1 MKWNQLLRK
10 EFTEII
16 KSKKILIPIIAVLF
30 VPILYAGMFLWA
42 FWDPYKQLDD
52 LPVAVVNLDKGAV
65 FDGKPI
71 EVGKGLVDNLK
82 DNKSFKWEFVSEKE
96 AKKGMEGR
104 KYYMLVRIPDDFS
117 SNATTLLK
125 DDPKPLNL
133 EYIPNESLN
142 FLSSQIGGTAIEK
155 IKGEVASTLTK
166 TYAEKMFDSIQD
178 VSKGLADGAEGAN
191 KLHDGSS
198 ELHDGSS
205 KVTDGLHTL
214 QGKSGE
220 MKDGVQRLADGSNKL
235 VDGSGKVTNGLNT
248 LNSKTGEMQIGIGK
262 LVDGSGK
269 VTDGLHVLN
278 SNAGIGKL
286 VDGSGK
292 VTDGLHVLNSNA
304 GIGKLVDGSGKV
316 TDGLHALN
324 SNAGIGKLV
333 DGSGQV
339 TNGLNTLNSKT
350 SEMQTGIRKLVDG
363 SGKVAAGLN
372 TLNSKTGE
380 MQKGIGE
387 LRDGSEK
394 VTGGLNKLVSKSGEL
409 KTGTTDLSNGM
420 GKLVEG
426 QTQLEKGSQEI
437 QKGLQDL
444 NNNIQNS
451 AAGLEEMQSKV
462 PSILNTVNE
471 KIDGAGANVNQ
482 LNELTQSTAGDAKT
496 AAQDVANL
504 QKQIESLPK
513 EYQEQLQPFITGAV
527 KSAATVQ
534 KKAAGVA
541 GGTNKLNEEVKQ
553 LKGEIHQTT
562 NGLQNKLPNP
572 AGMKALAGGVEKL
585 TNAQNEFV
593 SKFHVFGEGLDKA
606 KIGAD
611 KLKDGSVQLID
622 GVTQLQSG
630 SGQVTGGLGMLSE
643 RANQMAGGVNQL
655 VDGSSQVTG
664 GLGTLSERANQ
675 MAGGINQLADGS
687 SQVTGGLGTLS
698 VGVTKLADG
707 SNQVTG
713 GLDTLSVGVT
723 KLADGSNQVTG
734 GLDTLSVGVSKLADG
749 SSQVTGGLGTLS
761 AGANQMSGGITQLA
775 DGSGQVTTGLGT
787 LNGGLNK
794 MSTGSTQL
802 IDGVNKLA
810 DGSGKVT
817 DGLVKVNDGSGELA
831 EKLGEGAEKTGEV
844 KGTDKTYDM
853 FASPVKVKTEKMAE
867 VPNYGTGFTPYF
879 LSLGLFVGALLLSI
893 VYPLRDT
900 VSVPKSGFSWF
911 ISKFGVLLSVGI
923 IQAIVADVIL
933 LFGLGVE
940 VQSIPY
946 FILFSIVTSLAFI
959 ALIQCLVTAFGDAGR
974 FIAIIT
980 LIMQLTT
987 SAGTFPLELIPKFLQ
1002 PFNAWLPMTYSVSGL
1017 KAVVSSGDFD
1027 FMWQNIGMLMI
1038 FIVVLSL
1045 GTIASLTLMHKRQF
1059 KNVAENQSVEA

>member
-1 MKWNQLLRK
+1 MKGNQLLRK

-117 SNATTLLK
+117 SNATMLLK
-125 DDPKPLNL
+125 DNPKPLNL

-155 IKGEVASTLTK
+155 IKTEVSSTLTK
-166 TYAEKMFDSIQD
+166 TYAEKMFDSIKD

-191 KLHDGSS
+191 ELHDGSS

-220 MKDGVQRLADGSNKL
+220 MKDGVQKLADGSNKL

-248 LNSKTGEMQIGIGK
+248 LNSKTGEMQTGIGK
-262 LVDGSGK
+262 LQDGSGK
-269 VTDGLHVLN
+269 VTG
-278 SNAGIGKL
+278 
-286 VDGSGK
+286 
-292 VTDGLHVLNSNA
+292 
-304 GIGKLVDGSGKV
+304 
-316 TDGLHALN
+316 
-324 SNAGIGKLV
+324 
-333 DGSGQV
+333 
-339 TNGLNTLNSKT
+339 GLNTLNSKT
-350 SEMQTGIRKLVDG
+350 
-363 SGKVAAGLN
+363 
-372 TLNSKTGE
+372 
-380 MQKGIGE
+380 GE

-409 KTGTTDLSNGM
+409 QTGTTNLSNGM

-426 QTQLEKGSQEI
+426 QSQLEKGSQAI

-444 NNNIQNS
+444 NSNVQNS

-462 PSILNTVNE
+462 PSILNAVNE
-471 KIDGAGANVNQ
+471 KIDGAGENVNQ
-482 LNELTQSTAGDAKT
+482 LNELTQSTAGDAKN
-496 AAQDVANL
+496 AAQEVANL
-504 QKQIESLPK
+504 QKKIESLPK
-513 EYQEQLQPFITGAV
+513 EYQEQLQPFITSAV
-527 KSAATVQ
+527 KSTATVQ
-534 KKAAGVA
+534 QKATGVA

-553 LKGEIHQTT
+553 LKGEIDQKTS
-562 NGLQNKLPNP
+562 GLQNKLPNSE
-572 AGMKALAGGVEKL
+572 GVKTLADGIEKL

-593 SKFHVFGEGLDKA
+593 SKFYGFGEGLDNA

-622 GVTQLQSG
+622 GITQLQSG
-630 SGQVTGGLGMLSE
+630 SGKVTAGLGQLS
-643 RANQMAGGVNQL
+643 AGVNQL

-664 GLGTLSERANQ
+664 GLGTLSVGTSQ
-675 MAGGINQLADGS
+675 M
-687 SQVTGGLGTLS
+687 T
-698 VGVTKLADG
+698 
-707 SNQVTG
+707 
-713 GLDTLSVGVT
+713 
-723 KLADGSNQVTG
+723 
-734 GLDTLSVGVSKLADG
+734 
-749 SSQVTGGLGTLS
+749 
-761 AGANQMSGGITQLA
+761 GGITQLA
-775 DGSGQVTTGLGT
+775 DGSSQVTTGLGT

-900 VSVPKSGFSWF
+900 VGVPKSGFSWF

-946 FILFSIVTSLAFI
+946 FILFSIITSLAFI

-1002 PFNAWLPMTYSVSGL
+1002 PFHAWLPMTYSVSGL

>member
-82 DNKSFKWEFVSEKE
+82 DNTSFKWEFVSEKE

-104 KYYMLVRIPDDFS
+104 KYYMLVRIPNDFS

-155 IKGEVASTLTK
+155 IKGEVSSTLTK

-220 MKDGVQRLADGSNKL
+220 MKDGAQKLADGSNKL
-235 VDGSGKVTNGLNT
+235 VAGSGKVTSGLNT
-248 LNSKTGEMQIGIGK
+248 LS
-262 LVDGSGK
+262 
-269 VTDGLHVLN
+269 
-278 SNAGIGKL
+278 
-286 VDGSGK
+286 
-292 VTDGLHVLNSNA
+292 
-304 GIGKLVDGSGKV
+304 
-316 TDGLHALN
+316 
-324 SNAGIGKLV
+324 
-333 DGSGQV
+333 
-339 TNGLNTLNSKT
+339 
-350 SEMQTGIRKLVDG
+350 
-363 SGKVAAGLN
+363 
-372 TLNSKTGE
+372 SKTGE
-380 MQKGIGE
+380 MQKGISE

-394 VTGGLNKLVSKSGEL
+394 VTNGLSLLASKTGEL
-409 KTGTTDLSNGM
+409 KTGTTELSNGM
-420 GKLVEG
+420 EKLAGG
-426 QTQLEKGSQEI
+426 QIQLEKGSQEI
-437 QKGLQDL
+437 QKGLQELDSKVK
-444 NNNIQNS
+444 IS
-451 AAGLEEMQSKV
+451 AAGLEEMQAKV
-462 PSILNTVNE
+462 PTILNKVNE
-471 KIDGAGANVNQ
+471 KIDGAEKNVNQ
-482 LNELTQSTAGDAKT
+482 LNGFTQSTAGDAKN

-513 EYQEQLQPFITGAV
+513 EYQEQLQPYITNAA
-527 KSAATVQ
+527 KSTATVQ
-534 KKAAGVA
+534 QKVA
-541 GGTNKLNEEVKQ
+541 VVSGGTKQLNEEVNQ
-553 LKGEIHQTT
+553 LKGEINQKASEM
-562 NGLQNKLPNP
+562 QNKLPNS
-572 AGMKALAGGVEKL
+572 GGINTLTDGITKL
-585 TNAQNEFV
+585 MNVQNEFV
-593 SKFHVFGEGLDKA
+593 SKFHGFGEGLNNAKVGANNLNKA
-606 KIGAD
+606 SD
-611 KLKDGSVQLID
+611 QLID
-622 GVTQLQSG
+622 GVTQL
-630 SGQVTGGLGMLSE
+630 
-643 RANQMAGGVNQL
+643 
-655 VDGSSQVTG
+655 
-664 GLGTLSERANQ
+664 
-675 MAGGINQLADGS
+675 ADGS
-687 SQVTGGLGTLS
+687 S
-698 VGVTKLADG
+698 K
-707 SNQVTG
+707 
-713 GLDTLSVGVT
+713 
-723 KLADGSNQVTG
+723 
-734 GLDTLSVGVSKLADG
+734 
-749 SSQVTGGLGTLS
+749 VTGGLGTLS
-761 AGANQMSGGITQLA
+761 AGANQMSGGITQLT
-775 DGSGQVTTGLGT
+775 DGSSQVTTGLGT
-787 LNGGLNK
+787 LNGGLNQ

-900 VSVPKSGFSWF
+900 VGVPKSGFSWF

-1027 FMWQNIGMLMI
+1027 FMWQNIGVLMI

-1059 KNVAENQSVEA
+1059 KNIAENQSAEA

>member
-1 MKWNQLLRK
+1 MKGNQLLRK

-16 KSKKILIPIIAVLF
+16 KNKKILIPIIAVLF

-96 AKKGMEGR
+96 AKEGMEGR

-125 DDPKPLNL
+125 DNPKPLNL

-220 MKDGVQRLADGSNKL
+220 MKDGAQKLADGSNKL

-269 VTDGLHVLN
+269 VT
-278 SNAGIGKL
+278 
-286 VDGSGK
+286 
-292 VTDGLHVLNSNA
+292 
-304 GIGKLVDGSGKV
+304 
-316 TDGLHALN
+316 
-324 SNAGIGKLV
+324 
-333 DGSGQV
+333 
-339 TNGLNTLNSKT
+339 NGLNTLNSKT
-350 SEMQTGIRKLVDG
+350 GEMQTGIGKLIDG
-363 SGKVAAGLN
+363 SGKVTDGLN

-387 LRDGSEK
+387 LHDGSEK

-426 QTQLEKGSQEI
+426 QSQLEEGSQAI

-444 NNNIQNS
+444 NSNVQKS
-451 AAGLEEMQSKV
+451 AADLEEMQSKV

-496 AAQDVANL
+496 ATQDVANL

-513 EYQEQLQPFITGAV
+513 EYQEQLQPFITSAV
-527 KSAATVQ
+527 KSTATVQ
-534 KKAAGVA
+534 QKAAGVA

-553 LKGEIHQTT
+553 LKGEINQKTSDA
-562 NGLQNKLPNP
+562 QNKLPNT
-572 AGMKALAGGVEKL
+572 AKLDSLTEGIEKL
-585 TNAQNEFV
+585 ASAQKGFVENFQGFGKNLNVAKEGANKFKNE
-593 SKFHVFGEGLDKA
+593 SG
-606 KIGAD
+606 
-611 KLKDGSVQLID
+611 QLID
-622 GVTQLQSG
+622 AINQLADG
-630 SGQVTGGLGMLSE
+630 SGKVTGGLGALSAG
-643 RANQMAGGVNQL
+643 ANQMAGGVNH
-655 VDGSSQVTG
+655 
-664 GLGTLSERANQ
+664 
-675 MAGGINQLADGS
+675 
-687 SQVTGGLGTLS
+687 
-698 VGVTKLADG
+698 
-707 SNQVTG
+707 
-713 GLDTLSVGVT
+713 
-723 KLADGSNQVTG
+723 
-734 GLDTLSVGVSKLADG
+734 
-749 SSQVTGGLGTLS
+749 
-761 AGANQMSGGITQLA
+761 LA

-787 LNGGLNK
+787 LNGGLNQ
-794 MSTGSTQL
+794 MSNGSTQL

-853 FASPVKVKTEKMAE
+853 FASPVKVKTEKIAE

-900 VSVPKSGFSWF
+900 VGVPKSGFSWF

>member
-10 EFTEII
+10 EFTEIM

-42 FWDPYKQLDD
+42 FWDPYEQLDD

-82 DNKSFKWEFVSEKE
+82 DNTSFKWEFVSEKE

-104 KYYMLVRIPDDFS
+104 KYYMLVRIPNDFS

-155 IKGEVASTLTK
+155 IKGEVSSTLTK

-220 MKDGVQRLADGSNKL
+220 MKDGVQKLADGSNKL

-248 LNSKTGEMQIGIGK
+248 LNSKTGEMQVGIGK

-278 SNAGIGKL
+278 SN
-286 VDGSGK
+286 
-292 VTDGLHVLNSNA
+292 T

-324 SNAGIGKLV
+324 SKAGVG
-333 DGSGQV
+333 
-339 TNGLNTLNSKT
+339 
-350 SEMQTGIRKLVDG
+350 KLVDG
-363 SGKVAAGLN
+363 SGKVTDGLN

-394 VTGGLNKLVSKSGEL
+394 VTDGLNKLVSKSGEF

-420 GKLVEG
+420 EQLVGGQSKLE
-426 QTQLEKGSQEI
+426 EASQKIE
-437 QKGLQDL
+437 KGLQDL
-444 NNNIQNS
+444 NSKVKSS
-451 AAGLEEMQSKV
+451 AAGLEEMQSKG
-462 PSILNTVNE
+462 PSILNTVKE

-482 LNELTQSTAGDAKT
+482 LNELTQSTAGDAKN

-513 EYQEQLQPFITGAV
+513 EYQEQLQPFITTAV
-527 KSAATVQ
+527 KSTVTVQ
-534 KKAAGVA
+534 QKAAGVA

-553 LKGEIHQTT
+553 LKGEIDQRTSDA
-562 NGLQNKLPNP
+562 QNKLPNT
-572 AGMKALAGGVEKL
+572 AGLQTLTSGIDELASAQKGFVEKFQGFGRNL
-585 TNAQNEFV
+585 NVAKEGANKFKNESGQF
-593 SKFHVFGEGLDKA
+593 
-606 KIGAD
+606 
-611 KLKDGSVQLID
+611 ID
-622 GVTQLQSG
+622 GINQLADG
-630 SGQVTGGLGMLSE
+630 SGQVT
-643 RANQMAGGVNQL
+643 
-655 VDGSSQVTG
+655 D

-707 SNQVTG
+707 S
-713 GLDTLSVGVT
+713 S
-723 KLADGSNQVTG
+723 QVTG

-761 AGANQMSGGITQLA
+761 VGANQMTGGITQLA
-775 DGSGQVTTGLGT
+775 DGSSQVTTGLGT

-853 FASPVKVKTEKMAE
+853 FANPVKVKTEKLAE

-900 VSVPKSGFSWF
+900 VGVPKSGFSWF

-980 LIMQLTT
+980 LIIQLTT

-1002 PFNAWLPMTYSVSGL
+1002 PFNTWLPMTYSVSGL
-1017 KAVVSSGDFD
+1017 KAVVSSGDFN
-1027 FMWQNIGMLMI
+1027 FMWQNIGILMI

-1045 GTIASLTLMHKRQF
+1045 GTITSLTWMHKRQF
-1059 KNVAENQSVEA
+1059 RNVVENQSIEV

>member
-1 MKWNQLLRK
+1 MKWHKLLSK
-10 EFTEII
+10 EFVEII

-42 FWDPYKQLDD
+42 FWDPYEQLDD
-52 LPVAVVNLDKGAV
+52 LPVAVVNLDKGAEL
-65 FDGKPI
+65 DGKPI

-96 AKKGMEGR
+96 AKEGMEGR

-155 IKGEVASTLTK
+155 IKGEVSSTLTK
-166 TYAEKMFDSIQD
+166 TYAEKMFDSIKD
-178 VSKGLADGAEGAN
+178 VSKGLADGADGAN
-191 KLHDGSS
+191 KLHDGAS

-220 MKDGVQRLADGSNKL
+220 IQTGVGKL
-235 VDGSGKVTNGLNT
+235 FDGSGKVTAGLNT

-292 VTDGLHVLNSNA
+292 VT
-304 GIGKLVDGSGKV
+304 
-316 TDGLHALN
+316 
-324 SNAGIGKLV
+324 
-333 DGSGQV
+333 
-339 TNGLNTLNSKT
+339 NGLNTLNSKT
-350 SEMQTGIRKLVDG
+350 
-363 SGKVAAGLN
+363 
-372 TLNSKTGE
+372 
-380 MQKGIGE
+380 GE

-409 KTGTTDLSNGM
+409 QTGTTDLSNGM

-426 QTQLEKGSQEI
+426 QSQLEKGSQAI

-444 NNNIQNS
+444 NSKVKSS
-451 AAGLEEMQSKV
+451 AAGLEEMQSKG

-471 KIDGAGANVNQ
+471 KIDGAGANVKQ
-482 LNELTQSTAGDAKT
+482 LNELTQSTAGDAKN
-496 AAQDVANL
+496 AAQEVANL

-513 EYQEQLQPFITGAV
+513 EYQEQLQPFITSAV
-527 KSAATVQ
+527 KSTATVQ
-534 KKAAGVA
+534 QKAVGVA

-562 NGLQNKLPNP
+562 NGLQNKLPNSE
-572 AGMKALAGGVEKL
+572 GVKTLAGGIEKL
-585 TNAQNEFV
+585 TNVQNEFV
-593 SKFHVFGEGLDKA
+593 SKFHGFGEGLDNA

-630 SGQVTGGLGMLSE
+630 SGKVTAGLGQLSV
-643 RANQMAGGVNQL
+643 GV
-655 VDGSSQVTG
+655 
-664 GLGTLSERANQ
+664 
-675 MAGGINQLADGS
+675 NQLADGS
-687 SQVTGGLGTLS
+687 NQVTGGLGTLS
-698 VGVTKLADG
+698 VGVNQLADG
-707 SNQVTG
+707 SN
-713 GLDTLSVGVT
+713 
-723 KLADGSNQVTG
+723 
-734 GLDTLSVGVSKLADG
+734 
-749 SSQVTGGLGTLS
+749 QVTGGLGTLS
-761 AGANQMSGGITQLA
+761 AGAGQMSGGITQLA
-775 DGSGQVTTGLGT
+775 NGSGQVTTGLST
-787 LNGGLNK
+787 L
-794 MSTGSTQL
+794 STGSTQL

-900 VSVPKSGFSWF
+900 VGVPKSGFSWF

-974 FIAIIT
+974 FIAILT
-980 LIMQLTT
+980 LIIQLTT
-987 SAGTFPLELIPKFLQ
+987 SAGTFPLELIPKYLQ
-1002 PFNAWLPMTYSVSGL
+1002 PFNAWLPMTYSVSGF
-1017 KAVVSSGDFD
+1017 KAVVSSGDFN
-1027 FMWQNIGMLMI
+1027 FMWQNIGILMI
-1038 FIVVLSL
+1038 FIVLLSL
-1045 GTIASLTLMHKRQF
+1045 GTIASLTWMHKRQF
-1059 KNVAENQSVEA
+1059 KNIAENQSVEA

>member
-1 MKWNQLLRK
+1 MRSFRKGGEMMKWNQLLRK

-82 DNKSFKWEFVSEKE
+82 DNTSFKWEFVSEKE
-96 AKKGMEGR
+96 AEKGMEGR

-155 IKGEVASTLTK
+155 IKGEVSSTLTK

-220 MKDGVQRLADGSNKL
+220 MKDGAQKLADGSNKL

-248 LNSKTGEMQIGIGK
+248 LNSKTGEMQTGIGK
-262 LVDGSGK
+262 LQDGSQK
-269 VTDGLHVLN
+269 VT
-278 SNAGIGKL
+278 
-286 VDGSGK
+286 
-292 VTDGLHVLNSNA
+292 
-304 GIGKLVDGSGKV
+304 
-316 TDGLHALN
+316 
-324 SNAGIGKLV
+324 
-333 DGSGQV
+333 
-339 TNGLNTLNSKT
+339 
-350 SEMQTGIRKLVDG
+350 
-363 SGKVAAGLN
+363 AGLN
-372 TLNSKTGE
+372 TLVN
-380 MQKGIGE
+380 
-387 LRDGSEK
+387 
-394 VTGGLNKLVSKSGEL
+394 KSGEL
-409 KTGTTDLSNGM
+409 KTGTNELAAGM
-420 GKLVEG
+420 EQLVGG
-426 QTQLEKGSQEI
+426 QSQLEGVSQKIE
-437 QKGLQDL
+437 KGLQELDSKVKS
-444 NNNIQNS
+444 S
-451 AAGLEEMQSKV
+451 AAGLEEMQAKV
-462 PSILNTVNE
+462 PTILNKVNE
-471 KIDGAGANVNQ
+471 KIDGAEKNVNQ
-482 LNELTQSTAGDAKT
+482 LNGFTQSTAGDAKN

-513 EYQEQLQPFITGAV
+513 EYQEQLQPYITNAA
-527 KSAATVQ
+527 KSTATVQ
-534 KKAAGVA
+534 QKVA
-541 GGTNKLNEEVKQ
+541 VVSGGTKTLNEEVNQ
-553 LKGEIHQTT
+553 LKGEINQKASEM
-562 NGLQNKLPNP
+562 QNKLPNS
-572 AGMKALAGGVEKL
+572 GGINTLTDGITKL
-585 TNAQNEFV
+585 MNAQNQFV
-593 SKFHVFGEGLDKA
+593 SKFHGFGEGLNNA
-606 KIGAD
+606 KVGVN
-611 KLKDGSVQLID
+611 KLNKGSDQLID
-622 GVTQLQSG
+622 GVTQL
-630 SGQVTGGLGMLSE
+630 
-643 RANQMAGGVNQL
+643 
-655 VDGSSQVTG
+655 
-664 GLGTLSERANQ
+664 
-675 MAGGINQLADGS
+675 ADGS
-687 SQVTGGLGTLS
+687 S
-698 VGVTKLADG
+698 K
-707 SNQVTG
+707 
-713 GLDTLSVGVT
+713 
-723 KLADGSNQVTG
+723 
-734 GLDTLSVGVSKLADG
+734 
-749 SSQVTGGLGTLS
+749 VTGGLGTLS
-761 AGANQMSGGITQLA
+761 AGANQMSGGITQLV
-775 DGSGQVTTGLGT
+775 DGSSQVTTGLGT
-787 LNGGLNK
+787 LNGGLNQ

-900 VSVPKSGFSWF
+900 VGVPKSGFSWF

-980 LIMQLTT
+980 LIIQLTT

-1017 KAVVSSGDFD
+1017 KAVVSSGDFN

>member
-1 MKWNQLLRK
+1 MKGNQLLRK
-10 EFTEII
+10 EFTQII

-82 DNKSFKWEFVSEKE
+82 DNTSFKWEFVSEKE

-125 DDPKPLNL
+125 DEPKPLNL

-178 VSKGLADGAEGAN
+178 VSKGLADGAEGAS
-191 KLHDGSS
+191 KLHDGSN

-220 MKDGVQRLADGSNKL
+220 MKDGVQKLADGSNKL
-235 VDGSGKVTNGLNT
+235 QDGSGKVTAGLNT
-248 LNSKTGEMQIGIGK
+248 LNSKSGIGK
-262 LVDGSGK
+262 LQDGSGK
-269 VTDGLHVLN
+269 VTD
-278 SNAGIGKL
+278 
-286 VDGSGK
+286 
-292 VTDGLHVLNSNA
+292 
-304 GIGKLVDGSGKV
+304 
-316 TDGLHALN
+316 
-324 SNAGIGKLV
+324 
-333 DGSGQV
+333 
-339 TNGLNTLNSKT
+339 
-350 SEMQTGIRKLVDG
+350 
-363 SGKVAAGLN
+363 GLN

-380 MQKGIGE
+380 MQKGISE
-387 LRDGSEK
+387 LHDGSEK
-394 VTGGLNKLVSKSGEL
+394 VTNGLSILVSKTGEL
-409 KTGTTDLSNGM
+409 KTGTTELSNGM
-420 GKLVEG
+420 EKLVGG
-426 QTQLEKGSQEI
+426 QSQLEKGSQEI
-437 QKGLQDL
+437 QKGLQEL
-444 NNNIQNS
+444 NNKVQNS
-451 AAGLEEMQSKV
+451 VAGLGEMQLKV

-482 LNELTQSTAGDAKT
+482 LNELTQSTAGDAKN

-504 QKQIESLPK
+504 LKQIESLPK
-513 EYQEQLQPFITGAV
+513 EYQEQLQPFITNAV
-527 KSAATVQ
+527 KSTATVQ
-534 KKAAGVA
+534 QKAAGVA

-553 LKGEIHQTT
+553 LKGEISEKTSGMQS
-562 NGLQNKLPNP
+562 KMPNP
-572 AGMKALAGGVEKL
+572 EDVGNLTSGIKKL
-585 TNAQNEFV
+585 KNAQNEFV
-593 SKFHVFGEGLDKA
+593 SKFHGLGEGLGNA
-606 KIGAD
+606 KVGAD
-611 KLKDGSVQLID
+611 RLKNGSGQLID
-622 GVTQLQSG
+622 GVNQLFDG
-630 SGQVTGGLGMLSE
+630 SGKVTE
-643 RANQMAGGVNQL
+643 
-655 VDGSSQVTG
+655 
-664 GLGTLSERANQ
+664 GLGTLSVGANQ

-698 VGVTKLADG
+698 VGITKLADG
-707 SNQVTG
+707 SNQVT
-713 GLDTLSVGVT
+713 
-723 KLADGSNQVTG
+723 TG
-734 GLDTLSVGVSKLADG
+734 
-749 SSQVTGGLGTLS
+749 
-761 AGANQMSGGITQLA
+761 I
-775 DGSGQVTTGLGT
+775 GT

-900 VSVPKSGFSWF
+900 VGVPKSGFSWF

-923 IQAIVADVIL
+923 IQAVVADVIL

-980 LIMQLTT
+980 LIIQLTT
-987 SAGTFPLELIPKFLQ
+987 SAGTFPLELIPNFLQ

-1027 FMWQNIGMLMI
+1027 FMWQNVGVLMI

-1045 GTIASLTLMHKRQF
+1045 GTIASLTWMHKRQF
-1059 KNVAENQSVEA
+1059 KNIAENQSVEA

>member
-1 MKWNQLLRK
+1 MKGNQLLRK

-16 KSKKILIPIIAVLF
+16 KSKKMLIPIIAVLF

-125 DDPKPLNL
+125 DNPKPLNL

-220 MKDGVQRLADGSNKL
+220 MKDGVGKL
-235 VDGSGKVTNGLNT
+235 FDGSGKVTAGLNT
-248 LNSKTGEMQIGIGK
+248 LNSKNGEMQIGIGK

-292 VTDGLHVLNSNA
+292 VT
-304 GIGKLVDGSGKV
+304 
-316 TDGLHALN
+316 
-324 SNAGIGKLV
+324 
-333 DGSGQV
+333 
-339 TNGLNTLNSKT
+339 
-350 SEMQTGIRKLVDG
+350 
-363 SGKVAAGLN
+363 AGLN
-372 TLNSKTGE
+372 TLNSKT
-380 MQKGIGE
+380 GE

-394 VTGGLNKLVSKSGEL
+394 VTGGLNKLVSKSGDL

-426 QTQLEKGSQEI
+426 RSQLEKGSQEI

-444 NNNIQNS
+444 NSNVQKS

-471 KIDGAGANVNQ
+471 KIDGAGANINQ
-482 LNELTQSTAGDAKT
+482 LNELTQSTVGDAKN

-513 EYQEQLQPFITGAV
+513 EYQEQLQPFITSAV
-527 KSAATVQ
+527 KSTATVQ
-534 KKAAGVA
+534 QKAAEVA

-572 AGMKALAGGVEKL
+572 AGMKALADGVEKV

-593 SKFHVFGEGLDKA
+593 SKFHGFGEGLDNA

-630 SGQVTGGLGMLSE
+630 SGKVTDGLGQLS
-643 RANQMAGGVNQL
+643 AGV
-655 VDGSSQVTG
+655 
-664 GLGTLSERANQ
+664 
-675 MAGGINQLADGS
+675 NQLADGS

-698 VGVTKLADG
+698 AGV
-707 SNQVTG
+707 NQLT
-713 GLDTLSVGVT
+713 
-723 KLADGSNQVTG
+723 
-734 GLDTLSVGVSKLADG
+734 DG

-761 AGANQMSGGITQLA
+761 VGANQMAGGVNQLA

-787 LNGGLNK
+787 LSN
-794 MSTGSTQL
+794 GSTQL

-900 VSVPKSGFSWF
+900 VGVPKSGFSWF

-946 FILFSIVTSLAFI
+946 FILFSIITSLAFI

-1027 FMWQNIGMLMI
+1027 FMWQNVGVLMI

-1045 GTIASLTLMHKRQF
+1045 GTIASLTWMHKRQF
-1059 KNVAENQSVEA
+1059 RNIAENQSIEA

>member
-1 MKWNQLLRK
+1 MKGNQLLRK
-10 EFTEII
+10 EFTQII

-82 DNKSFKWEFVSEKE
+82 DNTSFKWEFVSEKE

-125 DDPKPLNL
+125 DEPKPLNL

-178 VSKGLADGAEGAN
+178 VSKGLADGAEGAS

-220 MKDGVQRLADGSNKL
+220 MKDGVGKLFDGSGKVTVGLNTLNGKTGEMQIGIGKL

-248 LNSKTGEMQIGIGK
+248 LNSKTSEMQTGIGK
-262 LVDGSGK
+262 LIDGSGK
-269 VTDGLHVLN
+269 VT
-278 SNAGIGKL
+278 
-286 VDGSGK
+286 
-292 VTDGLHVLNSNA
+292 
-304 GIGKLVDGSGKV
+304 
-316 TDGLHALN
+316 
-324 SNAGIGKLV
+324 
-333 DGSGQV
+333 
-339 TNGLNTLNSKT
+339 
-350 SEMQTGIRKLVDG
+350 
-363 SGKVAAGLN
+363 AGLN
-372 TLNSKTGE
+372 TLNNKTGE

-387 LRDGSEK
+387 LHDGSEK

-409 KTGTTDLSNGM
+409 QKGTTDLSNGM
-420 GKLVEG
+420 GKLAEG
-426 QTQLEKGSQEI
+426 QSQLEKWSQEI

-444 NNNIQNS
+444 NSNVQKS
-451 AAGLEEMQSKV
+451 VAGLGEMQSKG

-482 LNELTQSTAGDAKT
+482 LNELTQSTEEDAKNAT
-496 AAQDVANL
+496 QDVANL

-513 EYQEQLQPFITGAV
+513 EYQEQLQPFITSAV
-527 KSAATVQ
+527 KSTATVQ
-534 KKAAGVA
+534 QKTTGVA

-553 LKGEIHQTT
+553 LKGEINQKT
-562 NGLQNKLPNP
+562 GDGQSKLPNAAELQSLT
-572 AGMKALAGGVEKL
+572 AGIEQLSSAQKGFVEKFQGFGVKL
-585 TNAQNEFV
+585 NVAKEGANKFKNE
-593 SKFHVFGEGLDKA
+593 SG
-606 KIGAD
+606 
-611 KLKDGSVQLID
+611 QLID
-622 GVTQLQSG
+622 
-630 SGQVTGGLGMLSE
+630 
-643 RANQMAGGVNQL
+643 A
-655 VDGSSQVTG
+655 
-664 GLGTLSERANQ
+664 
-675 MAGGINQLADGS
+675 INQLADGS
-687 SQVTGGLGTLS
+687 G
-698 VGVTKLADG
+698 K
-707 SNQVTG
+707 
-713 GLDTLSVGVT
+713 
-723 KLADGSNQVTG
+723 
-734 GLDTLSVGVSKLADG
+734 
-749 SSQVTGGLGTLS
+749 VTGGLGTLS
-761 AGANQMSGGITQLA
+761 AGANQMAGGVNQLA
-775 DGSGQVTTGLGT
+775 SGSGQVTTGLGA
-787 LNGGLNK
+787 L
-794 MSTGSTQL
+794 STGSTQL

-900 VSVPKSGFSWF
+900 VGVPKSGFSWF

-923 IQAIVADVIL
+923 IQAVVADVIL

-980 LIMQLTT
+980 LIIQLTT

-1027 FMWQNIGMLMI
+1027 FMWQNIGILMI

-1045 GTIASLTLMHKRQF
+1045 GTIASLTWMHKRQF
-1059 KNVAENQSVEA
+1059 KNIAENQSVEA

>member
-82 DNKSFKWEFVSEKE
+82 DNTSFKWEFVSEKE

-155 IKGEVASTLTK
+155 IKGEVSSTLTK

-205 KVTDGLHTL
+205 KVTNGLHTL

-220 MKDGVQRLADGSNKL
+220 MKDGVGKL
-235 VDGSGKVTNGLNT
+235 FDGSGKVTAGLNT
-248 LNSKTGEMQIGIGK
+248 LNSKTGEMQI
-262 LVDGSGK
+262 
-269 VTDGLHVLN
+269 
-278 SNAGIGKL
+278 GIGKL

-333 DGSGQV
+333 DGSGKV
-339 TNGLNTLNSKT
+339 TDGLNTLNSKT
-350 SEMQTGIRKLVDG
+350 SEMQTGIGKLVDG
-363 SGKVAAGLN
+363 SGKVTDGLI

-380 MQKGIGE
+380 MQKGIDE
-387 LRDGSEK
+387 LHDGSEK

-420 GKLVEG
+420 EQLVGG
-426 QTQLEKGSQEI
+426 QRQLEEASQKIE
-437 QKGLQDL
+437 KGLQDL
-444 NNNIQNS
+444 NSKVKSS
-451 AAGLEEMQSKV
+451 AAALEEIQSKG

-482 LNELTQSTAGDAKT
+482 LHELTQSTAGDAKN

-504 QKQIESLPK
+504 QKKIESLPK
-513 EYQEQLQPFITGAV
+513 EYQEQLKPFITNAV
-527 KSAATVQ
+527 KSTATVQ
-534 KKAAGVA
+534 QKAAGVA

-553 LKGEIHQTT
+553 LKGEINQKT
-562 NGLQNKLPNP
+562 GDGQSKLPNP
-572 AGMKALAGGVEKL
+572 AELQSLTVGIDQLSSAQKGFVEKFQGFGAKL
-585 TNAQNEFV
+585 NIAKEGANKFKNE
-593 SKFHVFGEGLDKA
+593 SG
-606 KIGAD
+606 
-611 KLKDGSVQLID
+611 QLID
-622 GVTQLQSG
+622 AINQLADG
-630 SGQVTGGLGMLSE
+630 SGKVTGGLDTLSAGANQMASGVNQLADGSGKVTGGLGTLSAG
-643 RANQMAGGVNQL
+643 ANQMAGGVNQL
-655 VDGSSQVTG
+655 ADGSSQVTG
-664 GLGTLSERANQ
+664 GLGTLSV
-675 MAGGINQLADGS
+675 GVTKLADGS

-713 GLDTLSVGVT
+713 GL
-723 KLADGSNQVTG
+723 
-734 GLDTLSVGVSKLADG
+734 
-749 SSQVTGGLGTLS
+749 GTLS
-761 AGANQMSGGITQLA
+761 AGAGQMTGGITQLA
-775 DGSGQVTTGLGT
+775 NGSGQVTTGLST
-787 LNGGLNK
+787 L
-794 MSTGSTQL
+794 STGSIQL

-900 VSVPKSGFSWF
+900 VGVPKSGFSWF

-923 IQAIVADVIL
+923 IQAIVADIIL

-980 LIMQLTT
+980 LIIQLTT

-1017 KAVVSSGDFD
+1017 KAVVSSGDFN
-1027 FMWQNIGMLMI
+1027 FMWQNVGVLMI

-1045 GTIASLTLMHKRQF
+1045 GTIASLTWMHKRQF
-1059 KNVAENQSVEA
+1059 RNIAENQSIEA

>member
-1 MKWNQLLRK
+1 MKGNQLLRK
-10 EFTEII
+10 EFTQII

-82 DNKSFKWEFVSEKE
+82 DNTSFKWEFVSEKE

-125 DDPKPLNL
+125 DEPKPLNL

-178 VSKGLADGAEGAN
+178 VSKGLADGAEGAS
-191 KLHDGSS
+191 KLHDGSN

-220 MKDGVQRLADGSNKL
+220 MKDGVQKLADGSNKLQDGSGKVTAGLNTLNSKNGIGKLQDGSGKVTDGLNMLNSKTGEMQTGIGKL

-248 LNSKTGEMQIGIGK
+248 LNSKTGE
-262 LVDGSGK
+262 
-269 VTDGLHVLN
+269 
-278 SNAGIGKL
+278 
-286 VDGSGK
+286 
-292 VTDGLHVLNSNA
+292 
-304 GIGKLVDGSGKV
+304 
-316 TDGLHALN
+316 
-324 SNAGIGKLV
+324 
-333 DGSGQV
+333 
-339 TNGLNTLNSKT
+339 
-350 SEMQTGIRKLVDG
+350 
-363 SGKVAAGLN
+363 
-372 TLNSKTGE
+372 
-380 MQKGIGE
+380 

-394 VTGGLNKLVSKSGEL
+394 VTDGLNKLVSKSGEL
-409 KTGTTDLSNGM
+409 QTGTTDLSNGM
-420 GKLVEG
+420 GKLAEG
-426 QTQLEKGSQEI
+426 QSQLEKGSQEI
-437 QKGLQDL
+437 QKGLQEL
-444 NNNIQNS
+444 NSNVQKS
-451 AAGLEEMQSKV
+451 AGALAEMQSKV

-482 LNELTQSTAGDAKT
+482 LNEFTQSTAGDAKT

-504 QKQIESLPK
+504 QKQIEGLPK
-513 EYQEQLQPFITGAV
+513 EYQEQLQPFVTSAV
-527 KSAATVQ
+527 KSTATVQ
-534 KKAAGVA
+534 QKAAGVA

-553 LKGEIHQTT
+553 LKGEISEKTSGMQS
-562 NGLQNKLPNP
+562 KMPNP
-572 AGMKALAGGVEKL
+572 EDVGNLTSGIKKL

-593 SKFHVFGEGLDKA
+593 SKFQGLGEGLGNA
-606 KIGAD
+606 KVGVD
-611 KLKDGSVQLID
+611 KLKNGSVQLID

-630 SGQVTGGLGMLSE
+630 SGKVTAGLGQLSAG
-643 RANQMAGGVNQL
+643 ANQLA
-655 VDGSSQVTG
+655 DGSNQVTG
-664 GLGTLSERANQ
+664 GLGTLSVGANQ

-707 SNQVTG
+707 SNQVT
-713 GLDTLSVGVT
+713 
-723 KLADGSNQVTG
+723 
-734 GLDTLSVGVSKLADG
+734 
-749 SSQVTGGLGTLS
+749 
-761 AGANQMSGGITQLA
+761 
-775 DGSGQVTTGLGT
+775 TGLGN
-787 LNGGLNK
+787 LNGGLNQ

-900 VSVPKSGFSWF
+900 VGVPKSGFSWF

-980 LIMQLTT
+980 LIIQLTT

-1017 KAVVSSGDFD
+1017 KAVVSSGDFN
-1027 FMWQNIGMLMI
+1027 FMWQNVGVLMI

-1045 GTIASLTLMHKRQF
+1045 GTIASLTWMHKRQF
-1059 KNVAENQSVEA
+1059 RNIAENQSIEA

>member
-1 MKWNQLLRK
+1 MKGNQLLRK

-125 DDPKPLNL
+125 DNPKPLNL

-155 IKGEVASTLTK
+155 IKTEVSSTLTK
-166 TYAEKMFDSIQD
+166 TYAEKMFDSIKD

-191 KLHDGSS
+191 ELHDGSS

-220 MKDGVQRLADGSNKL
+220 MKDGVQKLADGSNKL

-248 LNSKTGEMQIGIGK
+248 LNSKTGEMQTGIGK
-262 LVDGSGK
+262 LQDGSGK
-269 VTDGLHVLN
+269 VTG
-278 SNAGIGKL
+278 
-286 VDGSGK
+286 
-292 VTDGLHVLNSNA
+292 
-304 GIGKLVDGSGKV
+304 
-316 TDGLHALN
+316 
-324 SNAGIGKLV
+324 
-333 DGSGQV
+333 
-339 TNGLNTLNSKT
+339 GLNTLNSKT
-350 SEMQTGIRKLVDG
+350 
-363 SGKVAAGLN
+363 
-372 TLNSKTGE
+372 
-380 MQKGIGE
+380 GE

-409 KTGTTDLSNGM
+409 QTGTTNLSNGM

-426 QTQLEKGSQEI
+426 QSQLEKGSQAI

-444 NNNIQNS
+444 NSNVQNS

-462 PSILNTVNE
+462 PSILNAVNE
-471 KIDGAGANVNQ
+471 KIDGAGENVNQ
-482 LNELTQSTAGDAKT
+482 LNELTQSTAGDAKN
-496 AAQDVANL
+496 AAQEVANL
-504 QKQIESLPK
+504 QKKIESLPK
-513 EYQEQLQPFITGAV
+513 EYQEQLQPFITSAV
-527 KSAATVQ
+527 KSTATVQ
-534 KKAAGVA
+534 QKATGVA

-553 LKGEIHQTT
+553 LKGEIDQKTS
-562 NGLQNKLPNP
+562 GLQNKLPNSE
-572 AGMKALAGGVEKL
+572 GVKTLADGIEKL

-593 SKFHVFGEGLDKA
+593 SKFYGFGEGLDNA

-622 GVTQLQSG
+622 GITQLQSG
-630 SGQVTGGLGMLSE
+630 SGKVTAGLGQLS
-643 RANQMAGGVNQL
+643 AGVNQL

-664 GLGTLSERANQ
+664 GLGTLSVGTSQ
-675 MAGGINQLADGS
+675 M
-687 SQVTGGLGTLS
+687 T
-698 VGVTKLADG
+698 
-707 SNQVTG
+707 
-713 GLDTLSVGVT
+713 
-723 KLADGSNQVTG
+723 
-734 GLDTLSVGVSKLADG
+734 
-749 SSQVTGGLGTLS
+749 
-761 AGANQMSGGITQLA
+761 GGITQLA
-775 DGSGQVTTGLGT
+775 DGSSQVTTGLGT

-900 VSVPKSGFSWF
+900 VGVPKSGFSWF

-946 FILFSIVTSLAFI
+946 FILFSIITSLAFI

-1017 KAVVSSGDFD
+1017 KAVVSSGDFN

>member
-1 MKWNQLLRK
+1 MKGNQLLRK

-16 KSKKILIPIIAVLF
+16 KSKKMLIPIIAVLF

-104 KYYMLVRIPDDFS
+104 KYYMLVRISDDFS

-125 DDPKPLNL
+125 DNPKPLNL

-220 MKDGVQRLADGSNKL
+220 MKDGVGKL
-235 VDGSGKVTNGLNT
+235 FDGSGKVTAGLNT
-248 LNSKTGEMQIGIGK
+248 LNSKNGEMQIGIGK

-292 VTDGLHVLNSNA
+292 VT
-304 GIGKLVDGSGKV
+304 
-316 TDGLHALN
+316 
-324 SNAGIGKLV
+324 
-333 DGSGQV
+333 
-339 TNGLNTLNSKT
+339 
-350 SEMQTGIRKLVDG
+350 
-363 SGKVAAGLN
+363 AGLN
-372 TLNSKTGE
+372 TLNSKT
-380 MQKGIGE
+380 GE

-394 VTGGLNKLVSKSGEL
+394 VTGGLNKLVSKSGDL

-426 QTQLEKGSQEI
+426 RSQLEKGSQEI

-444 NNNIQNS
+444 NSNVQKS

-471 KIDGAGANVNQ
+471 KIDGAGANINQ
-482 LNELTQSTAGDAKT
+482 LNELTQSTVGDAKN

-513 EYQEQLQPFITGAV
+513 EYQEQLQPFITSAV
-527 KSAATVQ
+527 KSTATVQ
-534 KKAAGVA
+534 QKAAGVA

-572 AGMKALAGGVEKL
+572 AGMKALADGVEKV

-593 SKFHVFGEGLDKA
+593 SKFHGFGEGLDNA

-630 SGQVTGGLGMLSE
+630 SGKVTDGLGQLS
-643 RANQMAGGVNQL
+643 AGV
-655 VDGSSQVTG
+655 
-664 GLGTLSERANQ
+664 
-675 MAGGINQLADGS
+675 NQLADGS

-698 VGVTKLADG
+698 AGV
-707 SNQVTG
+707 NQLT
-713 GLDTLSVGVT
+713 
-723 KLADGSNQVTG
+723 
-734 GLDTLSVGVSKLADG
+734 DG

-761 AGANQMSGGITQLA
+761 VGANQMAGGVNQLA

-787 LNGGLNK
+787 LSN
-794 MSTGSTQL
+794 GSTQL

-900 VSVPKSGFSWF
+900 VGVPKSGFSWF

-946 FILFSIVTSLAFI
+946 FILFSIITSLAFI

-1027 FMWQNIGMLMI
+1027 FMWQNVGVLMI

-1045 GTIASLTLMHKRQF
+1045 GTIASLTWMHKRQF
-1059 KNVAENQSVEA
+1059 RNIAENQSIEA

>member
-1 MKWNQLLRK
+1 MKGNQLLRK

-125 DDPKPLNL
+125 DNPKPLNL

-220 MKDGVQRLADGSNKL
+220 MKDGVQKLADGSNKL

-292 VTDGLHVLNSNA
+292 VTDGLHALNSNA

-333 DGSGQV
+333 DGSGKV
-339 TNGLNTLNSKT
+339 TDGLNTLNSKT
-350 SEMQTGIRKLVDG
+350 
-363 SGKVAAGLN
+363 
-372 TLNSKTGE
+372 
-380 MQKGIGE
+380 GE

-426 QTQLEKGSQEI
+426 QSQLEEGSQAI
-437 QKGLQDL
+437 QKGLQEL
-444 NNNIQNS
+444 NSNVQKS

-482 LNELTQSTAGDAKT
+482 LNELTQSTAGDAKN
-496 AAQDVANL
+496 AAQEVANL

-513 EYQEQLQPFITGAV
+513 EYQEQLQPFVTSAV
-527 KSAATVQ
+527 KSTATVQ
-534 KKAAGVA
+534 QKAAGVA

-553 LKGEIHQTT
+553 VKVEIHQTT

-572 AGMKALAGGVEKL
+572 AGIKTLAGGIEKL

-593 SKFHVFGEGLDKA
+593 SKFHGFGEGLDNA

-630 SGQVTGGLGMLSE
+630 SGKVTAGLGQLS
-643 RANQMAGGVNQL
+643 AGV
-655 VDGSSQVTG
+655 
-664 GLGTLSERANQ
+664 
-675 MAGGINQLADGS
+675 NQLADGS
-687 SQVTGGLGTLS
+687 GQVTGGLGTLS

-707 SNQVTG
+707 SGQVTG
-713 GLDTLSVGVT
+713 GLG
-723 KLADGSNQVTG
+723 
-734 GLDTLSVGVSKLADG
+734 TLSVGVSKLADG
-749 SSQVTGGLGTLS
+749 SGQVTDGLGTLS
-761 AGANQMSGGITQLA
+761 VGANQMAGGVNQLA

-787 LNGGLNK
+787 LNGGLNQ
-794 MSTGSTQL
+794 MSNGSTQL

-900 VSVPKSGFSWF
+900 VGVPKSGFSWF

-946 FILFSIVTSLAFI
+946 FILFSIITSLAFI

-1027 FMWQNIGMLMI
+1027 FMWKNIGILMI
-1038 FIVVLSL
+1038 FIVVLSF
-1045 GTIASLTLMHKRQF
+1045 GTIVSLTLMHKRKF
-1059 KNVAENQSVEA
+1059 KNVLENQSVEA

>member
-82 DNKSFKWEFVSEKE
+82 DNTSFKWEFVSEKE

-104 KYYMLVRIPDDFS
+104 KYYMLVRIPNDFS

-155 IKGEVASTLTK
+155 IKGEVSSTLTK

-220 MKDGVQRLADGSNKL
+220 MKDGAQKLADGSNKL

-248 LNSKTGEMQIGIGK
+248 LNSKTGEMQTGIGK
-262 LVDGSGK
+262 LQDGSQK
-269 VTDGLHVLN
+269 VT
-278 SNAGIGKL
+278 
-286 VDGSGK
+286 
-292 VTDGLHVLNSNA
+292 
-304 GIGKLVDGSGKV
+304 
-316 TDGLHALN
+316 
-324 SNAGIGKLV
+324 
-333 DGSGQV
+333 
-339 TNGLNTLNSKT
+339 
-350 SEMQTGIRKLVDG
+350 
-363 SGKVAAGLN
+363 AGLN
-372 TLNSKTGE
+372 TLVN
-380 MQKGIGE
+380 
-387 LRDGSEK
+387 
-394 VTGGLNKLVSKSGEL
+394 KSGEL
-409 KTGTTDLSNGM
+409 KTGTNELAAGM
-420 GKLVEG
+420 EQLVGG
-426 QTQLEKGSQEI
+426 QSQLEGVSQKIE
-437 QKGLQDL
+437 KGLQELDSKVKS
-444 NNNIQNS
+444 S
-451 AAGLEEMQSKV
+451 AAGLEEMQAKV
-462 PSILNTVNE
+462 PTILNKVNE
-471 KIDGAGANVNQ
+471 KIDGAEKNVNQ
-482 LNELTQSTAGDAKT
+482 LNGFTQSTAGDAKN

-513 EYQEQLQPFITGAV
+513 EYQEQLQPYITNAA
-527 KSAATVQ
+527 KSTATVQ
-534 KKAAGVA
+534 QKVA
-541 GGTNKLNEEVKQ
+541 VVSGGTKTLNEEVNQ
-553 LKGEIHQTT
+553 LKGEINQKASEM
-562 NGLQNKLPNP
+562 QNKLPNS
-572 AGMKALAGGVEKL
+572 GGINTLTDGITKL
-585 TNAQNEFV
+585 MNAQNQFV
-593 SKFHVFGEGLDKA
+593 SKFHGFGEGLNNA
-606 KIGAD
+606 KVGVN
-611 KLKDGSVQLID
+611 KLNKGSDQLID
-622 GVTQLQSG
+622 GVTQL
-630 SGQVTGGLGMLSE
+630 
-643 RANQMAGGVNQL
+643 
-655 VDGSSQVTG
+655 
-664 GLGTLSERANQ
+664 
-675 MAGGINQLADGS
+675 ADGS
-687 SQVTGGLGTLS
+687 S
-698 VGVTKLADG
+698 K
-707 SNQVTG
+707 
-713 GLDTLSVGVT
+713 
-723 KLADGSNQVTG
+723 
-734 GLDTLSVGVSKLADG
+734 
-749 SSQVTGGLGTLS
+749 VTGGLGTLS
-761 AGANQMSGGITQLA
+761 AGANQMSGGITQLV
-775 DGSGQVTTGLGT
+775 DGSSQVTTGLGT
-787 LNGGLNK
+787 LNGGLNQ

-900 VSVPKSGFSWF
+900 VGVPKSGFSWF

-980 LIMQLTT
+980 LIIQLTT

-1017 KAVVSSGDFD
+1017 KAVVSSGDFN

>member
-1 MKWNQLLRK
+1 MKGNQLLRK

-125 DDPKPLNL
+125 DNPKPLNL

-155 IKGEVASTLTK
+155 IKTEVSSTLTK
-166 TYAEKMFDSIQD
+166 TYAEKMFDSIKD

-191 KLHDGSS
+191 ELHDGSS

-220 MKDGVQRLADGSNKL
+220 MKDGVGKL
-235 VDGSGKVTNGLNT
+235 FDGSGKVTAGLNT
-248 LNSKTGEMQIGIGK
+248 LNSKNGEMQIGIGK

-292 VTDGLHVLNSNA
+292 VT
-304 GIGKLVDGSGKV
+304 
-316 TDGLHALN
+316 
-324 SNAGIGKLV
+324 
-333 DGSGQV
+333 
-339 TNGLNTLNSKT
+339 
-350 SEMQTGIRKLVDG
+350 
-363 SGKVAAGLN
+363 AGLN
-372 TLNSKTGE
+372 TLNSKT
-380 MQKGIGE
+380 GE

-394 VTGGLNKLVSKSGEL
+394 VTGGLNKLVSKSGDL

-426 QTQLEKGSQEI
+426 RSQLEKGSQEI

-444 NNNIQNS
+444 NSNVQKS

-471 KIDGAGANVNQ
+471 KIDGAGANINQ

-513 EYQEQLQPFITGAV
+513 EYQEQLQPFITSAV
-527 KSAATVQ
+527 KSTATVQ
-534 KKAAGVA
+534 QKAAGVA

-593 SKFHVFGEGLDKA
+593 SKFHGFGEGLDNA

-630 SGQVTGGLGMLSE
+630 SGKVTAGLGQLS
-643 RANQMAGGVNQL
+643 AGV
-655 VDGSSQVTG
+655 
-664 GLGTLSERANQ
+664 
-675 MAGGINQLADGS
+675 NQLADGS
-687 SQVTGGLGTLS
+687 SKVTDGLGTLSAGVNQLADGSSKVTGGLGTLS
-698 VGVTKLADG
+698 VG
-707 SNQVTG
+707 
-713 GLDTLSVGVT
+713 
-723 KLADGSNQVTG
+723 
-734 GLDTLSVGVSKLADG
+734 
-749 SSQVTGGLGTLS
+749 
-761 AGANQMSGGITQLA
+761 ANQMAGGVNQLA

-787 LNGGLNK
+787 L
-794 MSTGSTQL
+794 STGSTQL

-900 VSVPKSGFSWF
+900 VGVPKSGFSWF

-946 FILFSIVTSLAFI
+946 FILFSIITSLAFI

-980 LIMQLTT
+980 LIIQLTT

-1002 PFNAWLPMTYSVSGL
+1002 PFHAWLPMTYSVSGL

>member
-1 MKWNQLLRK
+1 M
-10 EFTEII
+10 
-16 KSKKILIPIIAVLF
+16 
-30 VPILYAGMFLWA
+30 
-42 FWDPYKQLDD
+42 
-52 LPVAVVNLDKGAV
+52 
-65 FDGKPI
+65 
-71 EVGKGLVDNLK
+71 
-82 DNKSFKWEFVSEKE
+82 
-96 AKKGMEGR
+96 
-104 KYYMLVRIPDDFS
+104 
-117 SNATTLLK
+117 
-125 DDPKPLNL
+125 
-133 EYIPNESLN
+133 
-142 FLSSQIGGTAIEK
+142 
-155 IKGEVASTLTK
+155 
-166 TYAEKMFDSIQD
+166 
-178 VSKGLADGAEGAN
+178 
-191 KLHDGSS
+191 
-198 ELHDGSS
+198 
-205 KVTDGLHTL
+205 
-214 QGKSGE
+214 
-220 MKDGVQRLADGSNKL
+220 
-235 VDGSGKVTNGLNT
+235 
-248 LNSKTGEMQIGIGK
+248 GK

-269 VTDGLHVLN
+269 VTDGLH
-278 SNAGIGKL
+278 A
-286 VDGSGK
+286 
-292 VTDGLHVLNSNA
+292 LNSNA

-333 DGSGQV
+333 DGSGKV
-339 TNGLNTLNSKT
+339 TDGLNTLNSKT
-350 SEMQTGIRKLVDG
+350 
-363 SGKVAAGLN
+363 
-372 TLNSKTGE
+372 
-380 MQKGIGE
+380 GE

-426 QTQLEKGSQEI
+426 QSQLEKGSQEI
-437 QKGLQDL
+437 QKGLQEL
-444 NNNIQNS
+444 NSNVQKS

-482 LNELTQSTAGDAKT
+482 LNELTQSTAGDAKN
-496 AAQDVANL
+496 AAQEVANL

-513 EYQEQLQPFITGAV
+513 EYQEQLQPFVTSAV
-527 KSAATVQ
+527 KSTATVQ
-534 KKAAGVA
+534 QKAAGVA

-562 NGLQNKLPNP
+562 NGLQKNLPNP
-572 AGMKALAGGVEKL
+572 AGIKTLAGGIEKL
-585 TNAQNEFV
+585 TSAQNEFV
-593 SKFHVFGEGLDKA
+593 SKFHGFGEGLDNA

-630 SGQVTGGLGMLSE
+630 SEKVTAGLGQLS
-643 RANQMAGGVNQL
+643 AGVNQL
-655 VDGSSQVTG
+655 ADGSGQVTG
-664 GLGTLSERANQ
+664 GLGTLSV
-675 MAGGINQLADGS
+675 GVSKLADGS
-687 SQVTGGLGTLS
+687 GQVTGGLGTLS

-707 SNQVTG
+707 SSQVTG
-713 GLDTLSVGVT
+713 GLGTLSAGVNQ
-723 KLADGSNQVTG
+723 LADGSG
-734 GLDTLSVGVSKLADG
+734 
-749 SSQVTGGLGTLS
+749 QVTGGLGTLS
-761 AGANQMSGGITQLA
+761 AGANQMAGGVNQLA
-775 DGSGQVTTGLGT
+775 DGSSQVTDGLGTLSVGANQMAGGVNQLADGSNQVTTGLGT

-817 DGLVKVNDGSGELA
+817 DGLEKVNDGSGELA

-853 FASPVKVKTEKMAE
+853 FASPVKVKTEKIAE

-900 VSVPKSGFSWF
+900 VGVPKSGFSWF

-923 IQAIVADVIL
+923 IQAVVADVIL

-980 LIMQLTT
+980 LIIQLTT

-1017 KAVVSSGDFD
+1017 KAVVSSGDFN

-1045 GTIASLTLMHKRQF
+1045 GTIASLTWMHKRQF
-1059 KNVAENQSVEA
+1059 RNIAENQSIEA

>member
-82 DNKSFKWEFVSEKE
+82 DNTSFKWEFVSEKE

-104 KYYMLVRIPDDFS
+104 KYYMLVRIPNDFS

-155 IKGEVASTLTK
+155 IKGEVSSTLTK

-220 MKDGVQRLADGSNKL
+220 MKDGVGKLADGSNKLVDGSGKVTAGLNTLNSKTGIGKLQDGSGKVTDGLNTLNGRTGEMQTGIGKL

-248 LNSKTGEMQIGIGK
+248 LNSKT
-262 LVDGSGK
+262 
-269 VTDGLHVLN
+269 
-278 SNAGIGKL
+278 
-286 VDGSGK
+286 
-292 VTDGLHVLNSNA
+292 
-304 GIGKLVDGSGKV
+304 
-316 TDGLHALN
+316 
-324 SNAGIGKLV
+324 
-333 DGSGQV
+333 
-339 TNGLNTLNSKT
+339 
-350 SEMQTGIRKLVDG
+350 
-363 SGKVAAGLN
+363 
-372 TLNSKTGE
+372 
-380 MQKGIGE
+380 GE

-409 KTGTTDLSNGM
+409 QTGTTDLSNGM
-420 GKLVEG
+420 GKLAEG
-426 QTQLEKGSQEI
+426 QSQLEKGSQEI
-437 QKGLQDL
+437 QKGLQEL
-444 NNNIQNS
+444 NSNVQKS
-451 AAGLEEMQSKV
+451 AVGLEEMQSKV

-482 LNELTQSTAGDAKT
+482 LNELTQSTAGDAKN
-496 AAQDVANL
+496 AAQEVANL

-513 EYQEQLQPFITGAV
+513 EYQEQLQPFVTSAV
-527 KSAATVQ
+527 KSTATVQ
-534 KKAAGVA
+534 QKAAGVA

-553 LKGEIHQTT
+553 LTGEIHQTT

-572 AGMKALAGGVEKL
+572 AGVKTLAGGVEKL

-593 SKFHVFGEGLDKA
+593 SKFHGFGEGLDKA

-630 SGQVTGGLGMLSE
+630 SGKVTAGLGQLSAG
-643 RANQMAGGVNQL
+643 ANQLA
-655 VDGSSQVTG
+655 DGSNQVTG
-664 GLGTLSERANQ
+664 GLGTLSVGANQ

-707 SNQVTG
+707 SNQVT
-713 GLDTLSVGVT
+713 
-723 KLADGSNQVTG
+723 
-734 GLDTLSVGVSKLADG
+734 
-749 SSQVTGGLGTLS
+749 
-761 AGANQMSGGITQLA
+761 
-775 DGSGQVTTGLGT
+775 TGLGD

-900 VSVPKSGFSWF
+900 VGVPKSGFSWF

-923 IQAIVADVIL
+923 IQAVVADVIL

-940 VQSIPY
+940 VQSMPY

-980 LIMQLTT
+980 LIIQLTT

-1017 KAVVSSGDFD
+1017 KAVVSSGDFN
-1027 FMWQNIGMLMI
+1027 FMWQNVGILMI

-1045 GTIASLTLMHKRQF
+1045 GTIASLTWMHKRQF
-1059 KNVAENQSVEA
+1059 RNIAENQSVEA

>member
-1 MKWNQLLRK
+1 MKGNQLLRK

-125 DDPKPLNL
+125 DNPKPLNL

-155 IKGEVASTLTK
+155 IKTEVSSTLTK
-166 TYAEKMFDSIQD
+166 TYAEKMFDSIKD
-178 VSKGLADGAEGAN
+178 VSKGLADGSEGAS

-220 MKDGVQRLADGSNKL
+220 MKDGVQKLADGSNKLVDGSGKVTNGLNVLNSKTGEMQVGIGKL

-269 VTDGLHVLN
+269 VTDGLH
-278 SNAGIGKL
+278 A
-286 VDGSGK
+286 
-292 VTDGLHVLNSNA
+292 LNSNA

-333 DGSGQV
+333 DGSGKV
-339 TNGLNTLNSKT
+339 TDGLNTLNSKT
-350 SEMQTGIRKLVDG
+350 
-363 SGKVAAGLN
+363 
-372 TLNSKTGE
+372 
-380 MQKGIGE
+380 GE

-426 QTQLEKGSQEI
+426 QSQLEEGSQAI
-437 QKGLQDL
+437 QKGLQEL
-444 NNNIQNS
+444 NSNVQKS

-482 LNELTQSTAGDAKT
+482 LNELTQSTAGDAKN
-496 AAQDVANL
+496 AAQEVANL

-513 EYQEQLQPFITGAV
+513 EYQEQLQPFITSAV
-527 KSAATVQ
+527 KSTATVQ
-534 KKAAGVA
+534 QKAAGVA

-562 NGLQNKLPNP
+562 NGLQKNLPNP
-572 AGMKALAGGVEKL
+572 AGIKTLAGGIEKL
-585 TNAQNEFV
+585 TSAQNEFV
-593 SKFHVFGEGLDKA
+593 SKFHGFGEGLDNA

-630 SGQVTGGLGMLSE
+630 SGKVTAGLGQLS
-643 RANQMAGGVNQL
+643 AGVNQL
-655 VDGSSQVTG
+655 ADGSGQVTG
-664 GLGTLSERANQ
+664 GLGTLSV
-675 MAGGINQLADGS
+675 GVSKLADGS
-687 SQVTGGLGTLS
+687 GQVTGGLGTLS
-698 VGVTKLADG
+698 VGVT
-707 SNQVTG
+707 
-713 GLDTLSVGVT
+713 
-723 KLADGSNQVTG
+723 
-734 GLDTLSVGVSKLADG
+734 KLADG

-761 AGANQMSGGITQLA
+761 AGANQMAGGVNQLA
-775 DGSGQVTTGLGT
+775 DGSSQVTDGLGTLSVGANQMAGGVNQLADGSNQVTSGLGT

-810 DGSGKVT
+810 DGSGQVT

-900 VSVPKSGFSWF
+900 VGVPKSGFSWF

-933 LFGLGVE
+933 LFELGVE

-946 FILFSIVTSLAFI
+946 FILFSIITSLAFI

>member
-16 KSKKILIPIIAVLF
+16 KSKKILIPIIAILF

-82 DNKSFKWEFVSEKE
+82 DNTSFKWEFVSEKE

-104 KYYMLVRIPDDFS
+104 KYYMLVRIPNDFS

-155 IKGEVASTLTK
+155 IKGEVSSTLTK

-220 MKDGVQRLADGSNKL
+220 MKGGVGKL
-235 VDGSGKVTNGLNT
+235 FDGSGKVTAGLNT
-248 LNSKTGEMQIGIGK
+248 LNSKTGEMQTGIGK

-278 SNAGIGKL
+278 SDAGIGKL

-292 VTDGLHVLNSNA
+292 VT
-304 GIGKLVDGSGKV
+304 
-316 TDGLHALN
+316 
-324 SNAGIGKLV
+324 
-333 DGSGQV
+333 
-339 TNGLNTLNSKT
+339 NGLNTLNSKT
-350 SEMQTGIRKLVDG
+350 DEMK
-363 SGKVAAGLN
+363 
-372 TLNSKTGE
+372 
-380 MQKGIGE
+380 KGISE
-387 LRDGSEK
+387 LHDGSEK
-394 VTGGLNKLVSKSGEL
+394 VTNGLSILISKTGEL
-409 KTGTTDLSNGM
+409 KTGTTELSNGM
-420 GKLVEG
+420 EKLAGG
-426 QTQLEKGSQEI
+426 QSQLEKVSQEI
-437 QKGLQDL
+437 QKGLQEL
-444 NNNIQNS
+444 NNKVQNS
-451 AAGLEEMQSKV
+451 VAGLGDMQLKV
-462 PSILNTVNE
+462 PAMLNTVNE

-482 LNELTQSTAGDAKT
+482 LNEFTQSTAGDAKT

-513 EYQEQLQPFITGAV
+513 EYQEQLQPFITSAV
-527 KSAATVQ
+527 KSTTTVQ
-534 KKAAGVA
+534 QKAAGVA

-553 LKGEIHQTT
+553 LKGEIGEKTSGMQS
-562 NGLQNKLPNP
+562 KMPNP
-572 AGMKALAGGVEKL
+572 EDVGNLTSGIKKL

-593 SKFHVFGEGLDKA
+593 SKFHGLGEGLGNA
-606 KIGAD
+606 KVGVD
-611 KLKDGSVQLID
+611 RLKNGSGQLID
-622 GVTQLQSG
+622 GVNQLFDG
-630 SGQVTGGLGMLSE
+630 SGKVTEGLGTLSVG
-643 RANQMAGGVNQL
+643 ANQMAGGV
-655 VDGSSQVTG
+655 
-664 GLGTLSERANQ
+664 
-675 MAGGINQLADGS
+675 NQLADGS
-687 SQVTGGLGTLS
+687 SQVTGGLGQLS
-698 VGVTKLADG
+698 VGAT
-707 SNQVTG
+707 
-713 GLDTLSVGVT
+713 
-723 KLADGSNQVTG
+723 
-734 GLDTLSVGVSKLADG
+734 KLADG
-749 SSQVTGGLGTLS
+749 SSQVTGGLDTLS
-761 AGANQMSGGITQLA
+761 AGAGQMSGGITQLA
-775 DGSGQVTTGLGT
+775 NGSGQVTTGLST
-787 LNGGLNK
+787 L
-794 MSTGSTQL
+794 STGSTQL

-900 VSVPKSGFSWF
+900 VGVPKSGFSWF

-980 LIMQLTT
+980 LIIQLTT

-1017 KAVVSSGDFD
+1017 KAVVSSGDFN

>member
-82 DNKSFKWEFVSEKE
+82 DNTSFKWEFVSEKE

-104 KYYMLVRIPDDFS
+104 KYYMLVRIPNDFS

-155 IKGEVASTLTK
+155 IKGEVSSTLTK

-220 MKDGVQRLADGSNKL
+220 MKDGAQKLADGSNKL
-235 VDGSGKVTNGLNT
+235 VAGSGKVTSGLNT
-248 LNSKTGEMQIGIGK
+248 LS
-262 LVDGSGK
+262 
-269 VTDGLHVLN
+269 
-278 SNAGIGKL
+278 
-286 VDGSGK
+286 
-292 VTDGLHVLNSNA
+292 
-304 GIGKLVDGSGKV
+304 
-316 TDGLHALN
+316 
-324 SNAGIGKLV
+324 
-333 DGSGQV
+333 
-339 TNGLNTLNSKT
+339 
-350 SEMQTGIRKLVDG
+350 
-363 SGKVAAGLN
+363 
-372 TLNSKTGE
+372 SKTGE
-380 MQKGIGE
+380 MQKGISE

-394 VTGGLNKLVSKSGEL
+394 VTNGLSLLASKTGEL
-409 KTGTTDLSNGM
+409 KTGTTELSNGM
-420 GKLVEG
+420 EKLAGG
-426 QTQLEKGSQEI
+426 QIQLEKGSQEI
-437 QKGLQDL
+437 QKGLQELDSKVK
-444 NNNIQNS
+444 IS
-451 AAGLEEMQSKV
+451 AAGLEEMQAKV
-462 PSILNTVNE
+462 PTILNKVNE
-471 KIDGAGANVNQ
+471 KIDGAEKNVNQ
-482 LNELTQSTAGDAKT
+482 LNGFTQSTAGDAKN

-513 EYQEQLQPFITGAV
+513 EYQEQLQPYITNAA
-527 KSAATVQ
+527 KSTATVQ
-534 KKAAGVA
+534 QKVA
-541 GGTNKLNEEVKQ
+541 VVSGGTKQLNEEVNQ
-553 LKGEIHQTT
+553 LKGEINQKASEM
-562 NGLQNKLPNP
+562 QNKLPNS
-572 AGMKALAGGVEKL
+572 GGINTLTDGITKL
-585 TNAQNEFV
+585 MNAQNEFV
-593 SKFHVFGEGLDKA
+593 SKFHGFGEGLNNAKVGANNLNKA
-606 KIGAD
+606 SD
-611 KLKDGSVQLID
+611 QLID
-622 GVTQLQSG
+622 GVTQL
-630 SGQVTGGLGMLSE
+630 
-643 RANQMAGGVNQL
+643 
-655 VDGSSQVTG
+655 
-664 GLGTLSERANQ
+664 
-675 MAGGINQLADGS
+675 ADGS
-687 SQVTGGLGTLS
+687 S
-698 VGVTKLADG
+698 K
-707 SNQVTG
+707 
-713 GLDTLSVGVT
+713 
-723 KLADGSNQVTG
+723 
-734 GLDTLSVGVSKLADG
+734 
-749 SSQVTGGLGTLS
+749 VTGGLGTLS
-761 AGANQMSGGITQLA
+761 AGANQMSGGITQLT
-775 DGSGQVTTGLGT
+775 DGSSQVTTGLGT
-787 LNGGLNK
+787 LNGGLNQ

-900 VSVPKSGFSWF
+900 VGVPKSGFSWF

-980 LIMQLTT
+980 LIIQLTT

-1017 KAVVSSGDFD
+1017 KAVVSSGDFN

>member
-1 MKWNQLLRK
+1 MKGNQLLRK

-125 DDPKPLNL
+125 DNPKPLNL

-155 IKGEVASTLTK
+155 IKTEVASTLTK
-166 TYAEKMFDSIQD
+166 TYAEKMFDSIKD

-220 MKDGVQRLADGSNKL
+220 MKDGVGKL
-235 VDGSGKVTNGLNT
+235 FDGSGKVTAGLNT

-292 VTDGLHVLNSNA
+292 VT
-304 GIGKLVDGSGKV
+304 
-316 TDGLHALN
+316 
-324 SNAGIGKLV
+324 
-333 DGSGQV
+333 
-339 TNGLNTLNSKT
+339 
-350 SEMQTGIRKLVDG
+350 
-363 SGKVAAGLN
+363 AGLN
-372 TLNSKTGE
+372 TLNSKT
-380 MQKGIGE
+380 GE

-394 VTGGLNKLVSKSGEL
+394 VTGGLNKLVSKSGDL

-426 QTQLEKGSQEI
+426 RSQLEKGSQEI

-444 NNNIQNS
+444 NSNVQKS

-471 KIDGAGANVNQ
+471 KIDGAGANINQ
-482 LNELTQSTAGDAKT
+482 LNELTQSTVGDAKN

-513 EYQEQLQPFITGAV
+513 EYQEQLQPFITSAV
-527 KSAATVQ
+527 KSTATVQ
-534 KKAAGVA
+534 QKAAGVA

-572 AGMKALAGGVEKL
+572 AGMKALADGVEKL

-593 SKFHVFGEGLDKA
+593 SKFHGFGEGLDNA

-630 SGQVTGGLGMLSE
+630 SGKVTDGLGQLS
-643 RANQMAGGVNQL
+643 AGV
-655 VDGSSQVTG
+655 
-664 GLGTLSERANQ
+664 
-675 MAGGINQLADGS
+675 NQLADGS

-698 VGVTKLADG
+698 AGV
-707 SNQVTG
+707 NQLT
-713 GLDTLSVGVT
+713 
-723 KLADGSNQVTG
+723 
-734 GLDTLSVGVSKLADG
+734 DG

-761 AGANQMSGGITQLA
+761 VGANQMAGGVNQLA

-787 LNGGLNK
+787 LSN
-794 MSTGSTQL
+794 GSTQL

-900 VSVPKSGFSWF
+900 VGVPKSGFSWF

-946 FILFSIVTSLAFI
+946 FILFSIITSLAFI

-1027 FMWQNIGMLMI
+1027 FMWQNVGVLMI

-1045 GTIASLTLMHKRQF
+1045 GTIASLTWMHKRQF
-1059 KNVAENQSVEA
+1059 RNIAENQSIEA

>member
-1 MKWNQLLRK
+1 MWSFRKGGEMMKWNQLLRK

-82 DNKSFKWEFVSEKE
+82 DNTSFKWEFVSEKE
-96 AKKGMEGR
+96 AEKGMEGR

-155 IKGEVASTLTK
+155 IKGEVSSTLTK

-220 MKDGVQRLADGSNKL
+220 MKDGAQKLADGSNKL
-235 VDGSGKVTNGLNT
+235 VDGSGKVTSGLNT
-248 LNSKTGEMQIGIGK
+248 LS
-262 LVDGSGK
+262 
-269 VTDGLHVLN
+269 
-278 SNAGIGKL
+278 
-286 VDGSGK
+286 
-292 VTDGLHVLNSNA
+292 
-304 GIGKLVDGSGKV
+304 
-316 TDGLHALN
+316 
-324 SNAGIGKLV
+324 
-333 DGSGQV
+333 
-339 TNGLNTLNSKT
+339 
-350 SEMQTGIRKLVDG
+350 
-363 SGKVAAGLN
+363 
-372 TLNSKTGE
+372 SKTGE
-380 MQKGIGE
+380 MQKGISE

-394 VTGGLNKLVSKSGEL
+394 VTNGLSLLASKTGEL
-409 KTGTTDLSNGM
+409 KTGTTELSNGM
-420 GKLVEG
+420 EKLAGG
-426 QTQLEKGSQEI
+426 QIQLEKGSQEI
-437 QKGLQDL
+437 QKGLQELDSKVK
-444 NNNIQNS
+444 IS
-451 AAGLEEMQSKV
+451 AAGLEEMQAKV
-462 PSILNTVNE
+462 PTILNKVNE
-471 KIDGAGANVNQ
+471 KIDGAEKNVNQ
-482 LNELTQSTAGDAKT
+482 LNGFTQSTAGDAKN

-513 EYQEQLQPFITGAV
+513 EYQEQLQPYITNAA
-527 KSAATVQ
+527 KSTATVQ
-534 KKAAGVA
+534 QKVA
-541 GGTNKLNEEVKQ
+541 VVSGGTKQLNEEVNQ
-553 LKGEIHQTT
+553 LKGEINQKASEM
-562 NGLQNKLPNP
+562 QNKLPNS
-572 AGMKALAGGVEKL
+572 GGINTLTDGITKL
-585 TNAQNEFV
+585 MNAQNEFV
-593 SKFHVFGEGLDKA
+593 SKFHGFGEGLNNAKVGANNLNKA
-606 KIGAD
+606 SD
-611 KLKDGSVQLID
+611 QLID
-622 GVTQLQSG
+622 GVTQL
-630 SGQVTGGLGMLSE
+630 
-643 RANQMAGGVNQL
+643 
-655 VDGSSQVTG
+655 
-664 GLGTLSERANQ
+664 
-675 MAGGINQLADGS
+675 ADGS
-687 SQVTGGLGTLS
+687 S
-698 VGVTKLADG
+698 K
-707 SNQVTG
+707 
-713 GLDTLSVGVT
+713 
-723 KLADGSNQVTG
+723 
-734 GLDTLSVGVSKLADG
+734 
-749 SSQVTGGLGTLS
+749 VTGGLGTLS
-761 AGANQMSGGITQLA
+761 AGANQMSGGITQLV
-775 DGSGQVTTGLGT
+775 DGSSQVTTGLGT
-787 LNGGLNK
+787 LNGGLNQ

-900 VSVPKSGFSWF
+900 VGVPKSGFSWF

-980 LIMQLTT
+980 LIIQLTT

-1017 KAVVSSGDFD
+1017 KAVVSSGDFN

>member
-1 MKWNQLLRK
+1 MKGNQLLRK

-104 KYYMLVRIPDDFS
+104 KYYMLVLIPDDFS

-220 MKDGVQRLADGSNKL
+220 MKDGVGKL
-235 VDGSGKVTNGLNT
+235 FDGSGKVTAGLNT

-292 VTDGLHVLNSNA
+292 VT
-304 GIGKLVDGSGKV
+304 
-316 TDGLHALN
+316 
-324 SNAGIGKLV
+324 
-333 DGSGQV
+333 
-339 TNGLNTLNSKT
+339 
-350 SEMQTGIRKLVDG
+350 
-363 SGKVAAGLN
+363 AGLN
-372 TLNSKTGE
+372 TLNSKT
-380 MQKGIGE
+380 GE

-394 VTGGLNKLVSKSGEL
+394 VTGGLNKLVSKSGDL

-420 GKLVEG
+420 GKLVEWRS
-426 QTQLEKGSQEI
+426 QLEKGSQEI

-444 NNNIQNS
+444 NSNVQKS

-471 KIDGAGANVNQ
+471 KIDGARANINQ
-482 LNELTQSTAGDAKT
+482 LNELTQSTVGDAKT

-513 EYQEQLQPFITGAV
+513 EYQEQLQPFITSAV
-527 KSAATVQ
+527 KSTATVQ
-534 KKAAGVA
+534 QKAAGVA

-593 SKFHVFGEGLDKA
+593 SKFHGFGEGLDNA

-630 SGQVTGGLGMLSE
+630 SGKVTDGLGQLS
-643 RANQMAGGVNQL
+643 AGVNQL
-655 VDGSSQVTG
+655 ADGSNQVTG
-664 GLGTLSERANQ
+664 GLGTLS
-675 MAGGINQLADGS
+675 AGVNQLTDGS

-698 VGVTKLADG
+698 VG
-707 SNQVTG
+707 
-713 GLDTLSVGVT
+713 
-723 KLADGSNQVTG
+723 
-734 GLDTLSVGVSKLADG
+734 
-749 SSQVTGGLGTLS
+749 
-761 AGANQMSGGITQLA
+761 ANQMAGGVNQLA

-787 LNGGLNK
+787 L
-794 MSTGSTQL
+794 STGSTQL

-831 EKLGEGAEKTGEV
+831 EKLGEGAVKTGEV

-900 VSVPKSGFSWF
+900 VGVPKSGFSWF

-946 FILFSIVTSLAFI
+946 FILFSIITSLAFI

>member
-1 MKWNQLLRK
+1 MKGNQLLRK
-10 EFTEII
+10 EFTQII

-82 DNKSFKWEFVSEKE
+82 DNTSFKWEFVSEKE

-125 DDPKPLNL
+125 DEPKPLNL

-178 VSKGLADGAEGAN
+178 VSKGLADGAEGAS
-191 KLHDGSS
+191 KLHDGSN

-220 MKDGVQRLADGSNKL
+220 MKDGVQKLADGSNKL
-235 VDGSGKVTNGLNT
+235 VDGSGKVTNGLNV
-248 LNSKTGEMQIGIGK
+248 LNSKTGEMQVGIGK

-292 VTDGLHVLNSNA
+292 VT
-304 GIGKLVDGSGKV
+304 
-316 TDGLHALN
+316 
-324 SNAGIGKLV
+324 
-333 DGSGQV
+333 
-339 TNGLNTLNSKT
+339 NGLNMLNSKT
-350 SEMQTGIRKLVDG
+350 SEMQTGIGKLQDG
-363 SGKVAAGLN
+363 SQKVTAGLN
-372 TLNSKTGE
+372 TLNGKTGE
-380 MQKGIGE
+380 MQTGIGK
-387 LRDGSEK
+387 LQDGSKK
-394 VTGGLNKLVSKSGEL
+394 VTNGLNTLVSQSGEL
-409 KTGTTDLSNGM
+409 KTGTIDLSNGM
-420 GKLVEG
+420 EQLVGG
-426 QTQLEKGSQEI
+426 QSQLEGASQKIE
-437 QKGLQDL
+437 KGLEDL
-444 NNNIQNS
+444 DRTVKNS
-451 AAGLEEMQSKV
+451 AADLKEMQSKG

-471 KIDGAGANVNQ
+471 KINGAGANVNQ
-482 LNELTQSTAGDAKT
+482 LNEFTQSTAGDAKN

-513 EYQEQLQPFITGAV
+513 EYQEQLQPFITSAV
-527 KSAATVQ
+527 KSTATVQ
-534 KKAAGVA
+534 QKAAGVA

-553 LKGEIHQTT
+553 LKSEINQKT
-562 NGLQNKLPNP
+562 GDSQNKLPNT
-572 AGMKALAGGVEKL
+572 EKL
-585 TNAQNEFV
+585 DSLTNSIEKLVGVQKVFIGDFQEFGKKLNEAKEGAN
-593 SKFHVFGEGLDKA
+593 KFKNESG
-606 KIGAD
+606 
-611 KLKDGSVQLID
+611 QLID
-622 GVTQLQSG
+622 AINQLADG
-630 SGQVTGGLGMLSE
+630 SGKVTGGLEILSAG
-643 RANQMAGGVNQL
+643 ANQMAGGVNQL
-655 VDGSSQVTG
+655 ADGSSQVTG
-664 GLGTLSERANQ
+664 GLDTLSAGANQ
-675 MAGGINQLADGS
+675 MAGGVNQLADGS

-707 SNQVTG
+707 S
-713 GLDTLSVGVT
+713 
-723 KLADGSNQVTG
+723 
-734 GLDTLSVGVSKLADG
+734 
-749 SSQVTGGLGTLS
+749 SQVTGGLGTLS
-761 AGANQMSGGITQLA
+761 VGANQMAGGVTQLA
-775 DGSGQVTTGLGT
+775 DGSGQVTTGLGN

-900 VSVPKSGFSWF
+900 VGVPKSGFSWF

-923 IQAIVADVIL
+923 IQAVVADVIL

-980 LIMQLTT
+980 LIIQLTT

-1027 FMWQNIGMLMI
+1027 FMWQNVGVLMI

-1045 GTIASLTLMHKRQF
+1045 GTIASLTWMHKRQF
-1059 KNVAENQSVEA
+1059 KNIAENQSVEA

>member
-1 MKWNQLLRK
+1 MKGNQLLRK
-10 EFTEII
+10 EFTQII

-82 DNKSFKWEFVSEKE
+82 DNTSFKWEFVSEKE

-178 VSKGLADGAEGAN
+178 VSKGLADGAEGAS

-220 MKDGVQRLADGSNKL
+220 MKDGVQKLADGSNKL
-235 VDGSGKVTNGLNT
+235 VDGSGKVT
-248 LNSKTGEMQIGIGK
+248 
-262 LVDGSGK
+262 
-269 VTDGLHVLN
+269 
-278 SNAGIGKL
+278 
-286 VDGSGK
+286 
-292 VTDGLHVLNSNA
+292 
-304 GIGKLVDGSGKV
+304 
-316 TDGLHALN
+316 
-324 SNAGIGKLV
+324 
-333 DGSGQV
+333 
-339 TNGLNTLNSKT
+339 
-350 SEMQTGIRKLVDG
+350 
-363 SGKVAAGLN
+363 AGLN

-380 MQKGIGE
+380 MQKGISE
-387 LRDGSEK
+387 LHDGSEK
-394 VTGGLNKLVSKSGEL
+394 VTNGLSILVSKTGEL
-409 KTGTTDLSNGM
+409 KTGTTELSNGM
-420 GKLVEG
+420 EKLAGG
-426 QTQLEKGSQEI
+426 QRQLEEGSQEI
-437 QKGLQDL
+437 QKSLQEL
-444 NNNIQNS
+444 NNKVQS
-451 AAGLEEMQSKV
+451 SVAGLGEMQSKV

-482 LNELTQSTAGDAKT
+482 LNELTQSTAGDAKN

-513 EYQEQLQPFITGAV
+513 EYQEQLQPFITNAV
-527 KSAATVQ
+527 KSTATVQ
-534 KKAAGVA
+534 QKAAGVA

-553 LKGEIHQTT
+553 LKGEISEKTSGMQS
-562 NGLQNKLPNP
+562 KMPNP
-572 AGMKALAGGVEKL
+572 EDVGNLTSGIKKL

-593 SKFHVFGEGLDKA
+593 SRFHGLGEGLGNA
-606 KIGAD
+606 KVGAD
-611 KLKDGSVQLID
+611 RLKNGSGQLID
-622 GVTQLQSG
+622 GVNQLFDG
-630 SGQVTGGLGMLSE
+630 SGKVTE
-643 RANQMAGGVNQL
+643 
-655 VDGSSQVTG
+655 
-664 GLGTLSERANQ
+664 GLGTLSVGANQ

-707 SNQVTG
+707 S
-713 GLDTLSVGVT
+713 D
-723 KLADGSNQVTG
+723 
-734 GLDTLSVGVSKLADG
+734 
-749 SSQVTGGLGTLS
+749 
-761 AGANQMSGGITQLA
+761 
-775 DGSGQVTTGLGT
+775 QVTTGIGT

-900 VSVPKSGFSWF
+900 VGVPKSGFSWF

-923 IQAIVADVIL
+923 IQAVVADVIL

-980 LIMQLTT
+980 LIIQLTT

-1027 FMWQNIGMLMI
+1027 FMWQNIGILMI

-1045 GTIASLTLMHKRQF
+1045 GTIASLTWMHKRQF
-1059 KNVAENQSVEA
+1059 KNIAENQSVEA

>member
-1 MKWNQLLRK
+1 MRGYKLLSK
-10 EFTEII
+10 EFAEII

-42 FWDPYKQLDD
+42 FWDPYEQLGD

-96 AKKGMEGR
+96 AKEGMENR
-104 KYYMLVRIPDDFS
+104 KYYMLVRIPDNFS

-155 IKGEVASTLTK
+155 IKGEVSSTLTK
-166 TYAEKMFDSIQD
+166 TYAEKMFDSIKD
-178 VSKGLADGAEGAN
+178 VSKGLADGADGAN
-191 KLHDGSS
+191 KLHDGAS

-214 QGKSGE
+214 LGKSGE
-220 MKDGVQRLADGSNKL
+220 MKDGVGRLVDGSNKL
-235 VDGSGKVTNGLNT
+235 IDGSGKVTNGLNT
-248 LNSKTGEMQIGIGK
+248 LNSKTGEMQTGIGK
-262 LVDGSGK
+262 LIDGSGK
-269 VTDGLHVLN
+269 VT
-278 SNAGIGKL
+278 
-286 VDGSGK
+286 
-292 VTDGLHVLNSNA
+292 
-304 GIGKLVDGSGKV
+304 
-316 TDGLHALN
+316 
-324 SNAGIGKLV
+324 
-333 DGSGQV
+333 
-339 TNGLNTLNSKT
+339 
-350 SEMQTGIRKLVDG
+350 
-363 SGKVAAGLN
+363 AGLN

-380 MQKGIGE
+380 MQTGIGK
-387 LRDGSEK
+387 LVDGSGK
-394 VTGGLNKLVSKSGEL
+394 VTAGLNTLNSKTGEMQVGIGKLQDGSGKVTTGLNTLNSKTGEMQVGIGKLQDGSGKVTVGLNKLVSKTDEL
-409 KTGTTDLSNGM
+409 KTGTNKLSNGM
-420 GKLVEG
+420 EKLVG
-426 QTQLEKGSQEI
+426 VQSQLEKGSQEI
-437 QKGLQDL
+437 QKGLQEL
-444 NNNIQNS
+444 NSKVQNS
-451 AAGLEEMQSKV
+451 VAGLEEMQSKV
-462 PSILNTVNE
+462 PSILNTVNQ
-471 KIDGAGANVNQ
+471 KIDGAEENVNQ
-482 LNELTQSTAGDAKT
+482 LNELTQSTAGDAKN

-504 QKQIESLPK
+504 QKKIESLPK
-513 EYQEQLQPFITGAV
+513 EYQEQLQPFITSAA
-527 KSAATVQ
+527 KSTATVQ
-534 KKAAGVA
+534 QKAIGVA
-541 GGTNKLNEEVKQ
+541 GGANKLNEEVKQ
-553 LKGEIHQTT
+553 LKGEINETT
-562 NGLQNKLPNP
+562 SGVQNKLPNTEGLQALK
-572 AGMKALAGGVEKL
+572 AGIEKL
-585 TNAQNEFV
+585 VTAQNGFV
-593 SKFHVFGEGLDKA
+593 ANFQKFGGELSNA
-606 KIGAD
+606 REGAD
-611 KLKDGSVQLID
+611 KFKNESGQLID
-622 GVTQLQSG
+622 GVTQLADG
-630 SGQVTGGLGMLSE
+630 SGQVTAGLGELSVG
-643 RANQMAGGVNQL
+643 ANQLSGGITQL
-655 VDGSSQVTG
+655 ADGSSQVTG
-664 GLGTLSERANQ
+664 GLGALSAGANQ
-675 MAGGINQLADGS
+675 MSGGVTQLADGS

-698 VGVTKLADG
+698 VGA
-707 SNQVTG
+707 NQMSG
-713 GLDTLSVGVT
+713 GVT
-723 KLADGSNQVTG
+723 Q
-734 GLDTLSVGVSKLADG
+734 LADG

-761 AGANQMSGGITQLA
+761 VGANQMSGGVTQLA
-775 DGSGQVTTGLGT
+775 DGSNQVTTGLGT
-787 LNGGLNK
+787 LNGGLNT

-900 VSVPKSGFSWF
+900 VGVPRSGFSWF

-923 IQAIVADVIL
+923 IQAIVADFIL

-974 FIAIIT
+974 FIAILT

-1002 PFNAWLPMTYSVSGL
+1002 HFNAWLPMTYSVSGF
-1017 KAVVSSGDFD
+1017 KAVVSSGDFN
-1027 FMWQNIGMLMI
+1027 FMWQNIGILMI
-1038 FIVVLSL
+1038 FIVLLSL
-1045 GTIASLTLMHKRQF
+1045 GTIASLTWMHKRQF
-1059 KNVAENQSVEA
+1059 RNIADNQSVEA

>member
-1 MKWNQLLRK
+1 MKGNQLLRK
-10 EFTEII
+10 EFTQII

-82 DNKSFKWEFVSEKE
+82 DNTSFKWEFVSEKE

-104 KYYMLVRIPDDFS
+104 NYYMLVRIPDDFS

-155 IKGEVASTLTK
+155 IKGEVSSTLTK

-220 MKDGVQRLADGSNKL
+220 MKDGVQKLADGSNKL
-235 VDGSGKVTNGLNT
+235 QDGSGKVTAGLNTLNDKTGEMQIGVGKLLDGSGKVTN
-248 LNSKTGEMQIGIGK
+248 
-262 LVDGSGK
+262 
-269 VTDGLHVLN
+269 GLHVLN

-292 VTDGLHVLNSNA
+292 VTAGLNTLNSKTGEMQA

-316 TDGLHALN
+316 T
-324 SNAGIGKLV
+324 
-333 DGSGQV
+333 
-339 TNGLNTLNSKT
+339 
-350 SEMQTGIRKLVDG
+350 
-363 SGKVAAGLN
+363 AGLN

-380 MQKGIGE
+380 MQKGIDE
-387 LRDGSEK
+387 LHDGSEK

-409 KTGTTDLSNGM
+409 QKGTTDLSNGM

-426 QTQLEKGSQEI
+426 QNQLEKVSQEI

-444 NNNIQNS
+444 NSNVQKS
-451 AAGLEEMQSKV
+451 AAGLEEMQSKG

-471 KIDGAGANVNQ
+471 KIDGAGENVDQ
-482 LNELTQSTAGDAKT
+482 LNELTHSTAEDAKN
-496 AAQDVANL
+496 AVQDVANL

-513 EYQEQLQPFITGAV
+513 EYQEQLQPFITSAV
-527 KSAATVQ
+527 KSTTTVQ
-534 KKAAGVA
+534 QKSAGVA

-553 LKGEIHQTT
+553 IKGEINQKT
-562 NGLQNKLPNP
+562 GDGPSKLPN
-572 AGMKALAGGVEKL
+572 AAELKSLTVGIEQLSSAQKGFVEKFQGFGAKL
-585 TNAQNEFV
+585 NTAKEGTNKFKNE
-593 SKFHVFGEGLDKA
+593 SG
-606 KIGAD
+606 
-611 KLKDGSVQLID
+611 QLID
-622 GVTQLQSG
+622 AINQLADG
-630 SGQVTGGLGMLSE
+630 SGQVTGGLDTLSAG
-643 RANQMAGGVNQL
+643 ANQMAGGVNQL
-655 VDGSSQVTG
+655 ADGSSQVTG
-664 GLGTLSERANQ
+664 GLGALSAGANQ
-675 MAGGINQLADGS
+675 MAGGVNQLADGS

-707 SNQVTG
+707 S
-713 GLDTLSVGVT
+713 
-723 KLADGSNQVTG
+723 
-734 GLDTLSVGVSKLADG
+734 
-749 SSQVTGGLGTLS
+749 SQVTGGLGTLS
-761 AGANQMSGGITQLA
+761 VGANQMAGGVNQLA
-775 DGSGQVTTGLGT
+775 DGSNQVTTGLGT

-900 VSVPKSGFSWF
+900 VGVPKSGFSWF

-923 IQAIVADVIL
+923 IQAVVADIIL

-980 LIMQLTT
+980 LIIQLTT

-1017 KAVVSSGDFD
+1017 KAVVSSGDFN

-1045 GTIASLTLMHKRQF
+1045 GTIASLTWMHKRQF
-1059 KNVAENQSVEA
+1059 RNIDENQSIEA

>member
-1 MKWNQLLRK
+1 MKWHKLLSK
-10 EFTEII
+10 EFAEII

-42 FWDPYKQLDD
+42 FWDPYEQLDD
-52 LPVAVVNLDKGAV
+52 LPVAVVNLDKGAEL
-65 FDGKPI
+65 DGKPI
-71 EVGKGLVDNLK
+71 EVGKGLIDNLK

-96 AKKGMEGR
+96 AKEGMEGR

-155 IKGEVASTLTK
+155 IKSEVSSTLTK
-166 TYAEKMFDSIQD
+166 TYAEKMFDSIKD
-178 VSKGLADGAEGAN
+178 VSKGLADGADGAN
-191 KLHDGSS
+191 KLHDGAS

-220 MKDGVQRLADGSNKL
+220 MKDGVQKLADGSNKL
-235 VDGSGKVTNGLNT
+235 QDGSEKVT
-248 LNSKTGEMQIGIGK
+248 
-262 LVDGSGK
+262 
-269 VTDGLHVLN
+269 
-278 SNAGIGKL
+278 
-286 VDGSGK
+286 
-292 VTDGLHVLNSNA
+292 
-304 GIGKLVDGSGKV
+304 
-316 TDGLHALN
+316 
-324 SNAGIGKLV
+324 
-333 DGSGQV
+333 
-339 TNGLNTLNSKT
+339 
-350 SEMQTGIRKLVDG
+350 
-363 SGKVAAGLN
+363 AGLN

-380 MQKGIGE
+380 MQTGIGR
-387 LRDGSEK
+387 LQGGSEK
-394 VTGGLNKLVSKSGEL
+394 VTAGLNTLNSKTGEMQTGIGKLQDGSQKVTAGLNTLVSKTGEL
-409 KTGTTDLSNGM
+409 KTGTNELSTGM
-420 GKLVEG
+420 EKLAGGQSELEG
-426 QTQLEKGSQEI
+426 YSQKIE
-437 QKGLQDL
+437 KGLQEL
-444 NNNIQNS
+444 NSTVKNL
-451 AAGLEEMQSKV
+451 GEMQSKV
-462 PSILNTVNE
+462 PTILNTLNE
-471 KIDGAGANVNQ
+471 KIDGAGENVSQ
-482 LNELTQSTAGDAKT
+482 LNEFTQSTAGDAKT

-513 EYQEQLQPFITGAV
+513 EYQEQLQPYIANAA
-527 KSAATVQ
+527 KSTATVQ
-534 KKAAGVA
+534 QKAIGVA

-553 LKGEIHQTT
+553 LKAGINQTT
-562 NGLQNKLPNP
+562 GDAQNKLPNT
-572 AGMKALAGGVEKL
+572 AGLQSLTDGIEKL
-585 TNAQNEFV
+585 ASAQKGFVENFQGFGKKLNAAKEGANKFKNE
-593 SKFHVFGEGLDKA
+593 SG
-606 KIGAD
+606 
-611 KLKDGSVQLID
+611 QLID
-622 GVTQLQSG
+622 GINQLADG
-630 SGQVTGGLGMLSE
+630 SGKVTGGLDTLSAG
-643 RANQMAGGVNQL
+643 ANQMAGGVNQL

-664 GLGTLSERANQ
+664 GLGTLSVGTNQ
-675 MAGGINQLADGS
+675 MIGGVNQLADGS
-687 SQVTGGLGTLS
+687 G
-698 VGVTKLADG
+698 K
-707 SNQVTG
+707 
-713 GLDTLSVGVT
+713 
-723 KLADGSNQVTG
+723 
-734 GLDTLSVGVSKLADG
+734 
-749 SSQVTGGLGTLS
+749 
-761 AGANQMSGGITQLA
+761 
-775 DGSGQVTTGLGT
+775 VTTGLGT

-802 IDGVNKLA
+802 IEGVNKLT

-817 DGLVKVNDGSGELA
+817 DGLVKVNDGSSELA

-853 FASPVKVKTEKMAE
+853 FASPVKVKVEKMAE

-900 VSVPKSGFSWF
+900 VGVPKSGFSWF

-974 FIAIIT
+974 FIAILT

-1002 PFNAWLPMTYSVSGL
+1002 HFNAWLPMTYSVSGF
-1017 KAVVSSGDFD
+1017 KAVVSSGDYN
-1027 FMWQNIGMLMI
+1027 FMWQNIGILMI
-1038 FIVVLSL
+1038 FIVLLSL
-1045 GTIASLTLMHKRQF
+1045 GTIASLTWMHKRRF
-1059 KNVAENQSVEA
+1059 RNISENQSVEV

>member
-82 DNKSFKWEFVSEKE
+82 DNTSFKWEFVSEKE

-155 IKGEVASTLTK
+155 IKGEVSSTLTK

-220 MKDGVQRLADGSNKL
+220 MKDGVGKL
-235 VDGSGKVTNGLNT
+235 FDGSGKVTAGLNT
-248 LNSKTGEMQIGIGK
+248 LNGKTGEMQIGIGK

-278 SNAGIGKL
+278 SN
-286 VDGSGK
+286 V
-292 VTDGLHVLNSNA
+292 

-324 SNAGIGKLV
+324 SNVGIGKLV
-333 DGSGQV
+333 DGSGKV
-339 TNGLNTLNSKT
+339 TNGLNMLNSKT
-350 SEMQTGIRKLVDG
+350 SEMQTGIGKLVDG
-363 SGKVAAGLN
+363 SGKVTDGLI

-380 MQKGIGE
+380 MQKGIDE
-387 LRDGSEK
+387 LHDGSEK

-420 GKLVEG
+420 EQLVGG
-426 QTQLEKGSQEI
+426 QSQLEEASQRIE
-437 QKGLQDL
+437 KGLQDL
-444 NNNIQNS
+444 NSKVKSS
-451 AAGLEEMQSKV
+451 AAALEEMQSKG

-482 LNELTQSTAGDAKT
+482 LNELTQSTAGDAKN

-513 EYQEQLQPFITGAV
+513 EYQEQLQPFITSAV
-527 KSAATVQ
+527 KSTATVQ
-534 KKAAGVA
+534 QKSTGLA

-553 LKGEIHQTT
+553 LKGEINQKTSDA
-562 NGLQNKLPNP
+562 QNKLPNT
-572 AGMKALAGGVEKL
+572 AKLDSLTEGIEKLASAQKGFVEKFQGFGKNL
-585 TNAQNEFV
+585 NVAKEGANKFKNE
-593 SKFHVFGEGLDKA
+593 SG
-606 KIGAD
+606 
-611 KLKDGSVQLID
+611 QLID
-622 GVTQLQSG
+622 AINQLADG
-630 SGQVTGGLGMLSE
+630 SGKVTGGLDTLSAG
-643 RANQMAGGVNQL
+643 ANQMAGGVNQL
-655 VDGSSQVTG
+655 ADGSGKVTGGLDTLSAGANQMAGGVNQLADGSGKVTG
-664 GLGTLSERANQ
+664 GLGTLSV
-675 MAGGINQLADGS
+675 GVTKLADGS

-707 SNQVTG
+707 S
-713 GLDTLSVGVT
+713 
-723 KLADGSNQVTG
+723 
-734 GLDTLSVGVSKLADG
+734 
-749 SSQVTGGLGTLS
+749 SQVTGGLGTLS
-761 AGANQMSGGITQLA
+761 AGAGQMSGGITQLA
-775 DGSGQVTTGLGT
+775 NGSGKVTTGLGT
-787 LNGGLNK
+787 L
-794 MSTGSTQL
+794 STGSTQL

-900 VSVPKSGFSWF
+900 VGVPKSGFSWF

-923 IQAIVADVIL
+923 IQAVVADIIL

-980 LIMQLTT
+980 LIIQLTT

-1017 KAVVSSGDFD
+1017 KAVVSSGDFN
-1027 FMWQNIGMLMI
+1027 FMWQNIGILMI

-1045 GTIASLTLMHKRQF
+1045 GTIASLTWMHKRQF
-1059 KNVAENQSVEA
+1059 RNIAENQSVEA

>member
-1 MKWNQLLRK
+1 MKWHKLLSK
-10 EFTEII
+10 EFAEII

-42 FWDPYKQLDD
+42 FWDPYEQLDD
-52 LPVAVVNLDKGAV
+52 LPVAVVNLDKGAEL
-65 FDGKPI
+65 DGKPI

-96 AKKGMEGR
+96 AKEGMEGR

-155 IKGEVASTLTK
+155 IKGEVSSTLTK
-166 TYAEKMFDSIQD
+166 TYAEKMFDSIKD

-191 KLHDGSS
+191 KLHDGAS
-198 ELHDGSS
+198 ELHEGSG
-205 KVTDGLHTL
+205 KVTDGLYTL

-220 MKDGVQRLADGSNKL
+220 MKDGVQKLADGSNKL
-235 VDGSGKVTNGLNT
+235 QDGSGKVTDGLNT
-248 LNSKTGEMQIGIGK
+248 LNSKTGEMQTGIGK
-262 LVDGSGK
+262 LQDGSGK
-269 VTDGLHVLN
+269 VTDGLNTL
-278 SNAGIGKL
+278 SSKTGEMQTGIGKL
-286 VDGSGK
+286 QDGSGK
-292 VTDGLHVLNSNA
+292 VT
-304 GIGKLVDGSGKV
+304 
-316 TDGLHALN
+316 
-324 SNAGIGKLV
+324 
-333 DGSGQV
+333 
-339 TNGLNTLNSKT
+339 
-350 SEMQTGIRKLVDG
+350 
-363 SGKVAAGLN
+363 AGLN

-380 MQKGIGE
+380 MQKGIDE
-387 LRDGSEK
+387 LQGGSEN
-394 VTGGLNKLVSKSGEL
+394 VTGGLNKLVSKSDEL
-409 KTGTTDLSNGM
+409 KTGTTELSNGM
-420 GKLVEG
+420 EQLVGG
-426 QTQLEKGSQEI
+426 QSELEKGSQEI
-437 QKGLQDL
+437 QTGLQEL
-444 NNNIQNS
+444 NSKVQNS
-451 AAGLEEMQSKV
+451 VAGLEKAQSNI

-471 KIDGAGANVNQ
+471 KMTGAEENVNQ
-482 LNELTQSTAGDAKT
+482 LNEFTQSTAGDATT

-513 EYQEQLQPFITGAV
+513 EYQEQLQPFIANAA
-527 KSAATVQ
+527 KSTATVQ
-534 KKAAGVA
+534 QKAAGVA

-562 NGLQNKLPNP
+562 SGLQNKLPNP
-572 AGMKALAGGVEKL
+572 AEVKNLTEGIEKL
-585 TNAQNEFV
+585 TNEQTKFV
-593 SKFHVFGEGLDKA
+593 SKFHGFGEGLA
-606 KIGAD
+606 NVKIGAD
-611 KLKDGSVQLID
+611 KLKDGSGQLID

-630 SGQVTGGLGMLSE
+630 SGKVTAGLGQLSVG
-643 RANQMAGGVNQL
+643 ANQMSGGVTQL
-655 VDGSSQVTG
+655 V
-664 GLGTLSERANQ
+664 
-675 MAGGINQLADGS
+675 
-687 SQVTGGLGTLS
+687 
-698 VGVTKLADG
+698 
-707 SNQVTG
+707 
-713 GLDTLSVGVT
+713 
-723 KLADGSNQVTG
+723 
-734 GLDTLSVGVSKLADG
+734 DG

-761 AGANQMSGGITQLA
+761 AGANQMSGGINQLADGSNQVTGGLGTLSVGASQMTGGITQLA

-817 DGLVKVNDGSGELA
+817 DGLVKVNDGSGTLA

-900 VSVPKSGFSWF
+900 VGVPKSGFNWF

-933 LFGLGVE
+933 LFWLGVE

-959 ALIQCLVTAFGDAGR
+959 SLIQCLVTAFGDAGR

-980 LIMQLTT
+980 LIIQLTT
-987 SAGTFPLELIPKFLQ
+987 SAGTFPLELIPKYLQ

-1017 KAVVSSGDFD
+1017 KAVVSSGDFN
-1027 FMWQNIGMLMI
+1027 FMWQNIGILMI

-1045 GTIASLTLMHKRQF
+1045 GTIASLTWMHKRQF
-1059 KNVAENQSVEA
+1059 KNIAENQSIEA

>member
-1 MKWNQLLRK
+1 MKGNQLLRK

-71 EVGKGLVDNLK
+71 EVGKGLIDNLK

-125 DDPKPLNL
+125 DNPKPLNL

-155 IKGEVASTLTK
+155 IKTEVSSTLTK
-166 TYAEKMFDSIQD
+166 TYAEKMFDSIKD
-178 VSKGLADGAEGAN
+178 VSKGLADGAEGAS

-220 MKDGVQRLADGSNKL
+220 IQTGVGKL
-235 VDGSGKVTNGLNT
+235 FDGSGKVTAGLNT

-269 VTDGLHVLN
+269 VTNGLNTLN
-278 SNAGIGKL
+278 SKTSEMQAGIGKL

-292 VTDGLHVLNSNA
+292 VTD
-304 GIGKLVDGSGKV
+304 
-316 TDGLHALN
+316 
-324 SNAGIGKLV
+324 
-333 DGSGQV
+333 
-339 TNGLNTLNSKT
+339 
-350 SEMQTGIRKLVDG
+350 
-363 SGKVAAGLN
+363 GLN

-387 LRDGSEK
+387 LHDGSEK

-420 GKLVEG
+420 EQLVGG
-426 QTQLEKGSQEI
+426 QNQLEVASQKIE
-437 QKGLQDL
+437 KGLQDL
-444 NNNIQNS
+444 NSKVKSS
-451 AAGLEEMQSKV
+451 AAGLEEIQSKG

-482 LNELTQSTAGDAKT
+482 LNELTQSTAGDAKN
-496 AAQDVANL
+496 AAQEVANL

-513 EYQEQLQPFITGAV
+513 EYQEQLQPFITSAV
-527 KSAATVQ
+527 KSTATVQ
-534 KKAAGVA
+534 QKAAGVA

-553 LKGEIHQTT
+553 LKSEINQKT
-562 NGLQNKLPNP
+562 GDGQSKLPNAAELQSLT
-572 AGMKALAGGVEKL
+572 AGIEQLSSAQKGFVEKFQGFGAKL
-585 TNAQNEFV
+585 NTAKEGANKFKNE
-593 SKFHVFGEGLDKA
+593 SG
-606 KIGAD
+606 
-611 KLKDGSVQLID
+611 QLID
-622 GVTQLQSG
+622 AINQLADG
-630 SGQVTGGLGMLSE
+630 SGQVTTGLDTLSAG
-643 RANQMAGGVNQL
+643 ANQMAGGV
-655 VDGSSQVTG
+655 
-664 GLGTLSERANQ
+664 
-675 MAGGINQLADGS
+675 NQLADGS
-687 SQVTGGLGTLS
+687 SQVTGGLGQLS
-698 VGVTKLADG
+698 AGANQMAGGVNQLADG

-713 GLDTLSVGVT
+713 GLGTLSVG
-723 KLADGSNQVTG
+723 
-734 GLDTLSVGVSKLADG
+734 
-749 SSQVTGGLGTLS
+749 
-761 AGANQMSGGITQLA
+761 ANQMAGGVNQLA

-787 LNGGLNK
+787 LSN
-794 MSTGSTQL
+794 GSTQL

-810 DGSGKVT
+810 DGSGQVT

-900 VSVPKSGFSWF
+900 VGVPKSGFSWF

-946 FILFSIVTSLAFI
+946 FILFSIITSLAFI